1 MAGSSRPNGS
11 VYRVINRK
19 LLQLFK
25 LWLRPTFINHEQAAL
40 ALTQHGQPVNVRYI
54 LDTDS
59 LADRLLL
66 ELGCA
71 ASGLPEPLTLD
82 PHGPN
87 AYFCL
92 THREGFWGR
101 RSARGDARPTSLKV
115 APAGDAEVAR
125 HLIPVSIYWG
135 HQPDRALS
143 MWKALLSDQW
153 ASTSKF
159 RKILSIAL
167 TRRHILVHFGNPL
180 DVDALTHD
188 LSTTALKTK
197 RIHRLLRSHFKNQ
210 KQSIIGP
217 DLSHR
222 RTLLDELL
230 AAPTV
235 DAAIA
240 TVAEARELPKHR
252 VAAQAYRYASEIA
265 SDQSYRVIR
274 FFSIILTWLWNRLY
288 NGIEVSH
295 LERVRAVS
303 DNAEIVYVPCHRS
316 HIDYLLLS
324 YVLYHNG
331 LALPH
336 IAAGI
341 NLNLFLLGPLLRRAG
356 AFFMR
361 RSFKEDLLYKAV
373 FDEYIHLLL
382 SKGYSL
388 EYFVEGGRSRTGGML
403 APRPGMINMTLK
415 GYYRDHQRDIQ
426 FIPVY
431 FSYERVLEISS
442 YLDERK
448 GHQKKTESLL
458 DLLGVFRYFKL
469 DFGQVSVN
477 FGEPISLG
485 NFLSERVQ
493 SNFEMIE
500 PDVHK
505 ALCRDLGHRIVQEIN
520 AAIPVNP
527 TQILATLFVHAGD
540 LEIPEATLRRHFRF
554 LLTLIDADKTSSIF
568 NQSDAQIIDYFLST
582 SGAERHL
589 RNGEPVI
596 TITPGGLI
604 DMRYYSNSVTHLLV
618 LPSLIATGLIQR
630 PTVDAEP
637 FAAQLQALAPV
648 LDAIYYCKIAP
659 TAERI
664 NEMLA
669 IFNNTTERPKALP
682 AQVDTTLALDLNQIA
697 RIIAPTLNQIA
708 LACALLKVKPDLLD
722 DLVLINAR
730 IDALT
735 IKTTTFNPAELIM
748 PESLIQALSQPQSTI
763 ATVNRSNHARPTQDT
778 TTSTMLEA
786 ALANLLSEADQHNL
800 KQLALDLVE
809 ENIQSAATTG

>member
-1 MAGSSRPNGS
+1 MAGSSRPRGS
-11 VYRVINRK
+11 IYRVINQQ
-19 LLQLFK
+19 LLHLFR
-25 LWLRPTFINHEQAAL
+25 LWLRPTFINHEQTAL
-40 ALTQHGQPVNVRYI
+40 ALAQHAIPTNVRYI
-54 LDTDS
+54 LDSDS

-66 ELGCA
+66 ELGCE
-71 ASGLPEPLTLD
+71 ASRLPEPLTLD
-82 PHGPN
+82 PNAPN

-92 THREGFWGR
+92 NHREGFWGR
-101 RSARGDARPTSLKV
+101 RSARGDARSTSLKV
-115 APAGDAEVAR
+115 DPAIGDELATR
-125 HLIPVSIYWG
+125 LIPVSIYWG

-143 MWKALLSDQW
+143 LWKVLLSDQW

-159 RKILSIAL
+159 RKILCIAL
-167 TRRHILVHFGNPL
+167 TRRHILVHFGDPL
-180 DVDALTHD
+180 DVDELTND
-188 LSTTALKTK
+188 LPSAALKTK
-197 RIHRLLRSHFKNQ
+197 RIHRLLRRHFKSQ

-230 AAPTV
+230 AAPAV
-235 DAAIA
+235 DAAIM
-240 TVAEARELPKHR
+240 TVAEASERPRHR

-341 NLNLFLLGPLLRRAG
+341 NLNLFLVGPLLRRAG

-403 APRPGMINMTLK
+403 TPRPGMINMTLR
-415 GYYRDHQRDIQ
+415 GYYRDHHRDIQ
-426 FIPVY
+426 FVPVY

-448 GHQKKTESLL
+448 GHQKKTESLR
-458 DLLGVFRYFKL
+458 DLFGVFRYFKL

-477 FGEPISLG
+477 FGEPISLEQ
-485 NFLSERVQ
+485 FLSMRVD
-493 SNFEMIE
+493 SDLEMIE
-500 PDVHK
+500 PDKHK
-505 ALCRDLGHRIVQEIN
+505 AICRELGHHIVQGIN

-527 TQILATLFVHAGD
+527 TQILATLFVHAGH
-540 LEIPEATLRRHFRF
+540 LEIPEERLRRQLRF
-554 LLTLIDADKTSSIF
+554 LTTLIEADQISSIF
-568 NQSDAQIIDYFLST
+568 DQSDAQIIDYFLST
-582 SGAERHL
+582 SGAERQL
-589 RNGEPVI
+589 RDGEPMI

-604 DMRYYSNSVTHLLV
+604 DMRYYSNSVTHLFV
-618 LPSLIATGLIQR
+618 LPSLIANRLIQE
-630 PTVDAEP
+630 PMIDPEP
-637 FAAQLQALAPV
+637 FFDQLTVLAP
-648 LDAIYYCKIAP
+648 LLNAICFSKLAP
-659 TAERI
+659 SAERI
-664 NEMLA
+664 NELLEIFDYKTEGQQVSSARVDSPLA
-669 IFNNTTERPKALP
+669 S
-682 AQVDTTLALDLNQIA
+682 DLIQIA
-697 RIIAPTLNQIA
+697 GIIEPALKQIA

-722 DLVLINAR
+722 DLATINER
-730 IDALT
+730 IKTLT
-735 IKTTTFNPAELIM
+735 ITTTAFNPEDLILT
-748 PESLIQALSQPQSTI
+748 ERLIQMLSQTQPINDRKAQDNANWIKPQ
-763 ATVNRSNHARPTQDT
+763 
-778 TTSTMLEA
+778 A
-786 ALANLLSEADQHNL
+786 ALATLISEASQTDLQH
-800 KQLALDLVE
+800 LALDLIK
-809 ENIQSAATTG
+809 ENIQSAATTR

>member
-1 MAGSSRPNGS
+1 MAGSSRPRGS
-11 VYRVINRK
+11 IYRVINQQ
-19 LLQLFK
+19 LLHLFR
-25 LWLRPTFINHEQAAL
+25 LWLRPTFINHEQTAL
-40 ALTQHGQPVNVRYI
+40 ALAQHAIPTNVRYI
-54 LDTDS
+54 LDSDS

-66 ELGCA
+66 EMGCE
-71 ASGLPEPLTLD
+71 ASRLPEPLTLD
-82 PHGPN
+82 PNAPN

-92 THREGFWGR
+92 NHREGFWGR
-101 RSARGDARPTSLKV
+101 RSARGDARSTSLKV
-115 APAGDAEVAR
+115 DPAIGDELATR
-125 HLIPVSIYWG
+125 LIPVSIYWG

-143 MWKALLSDQW
+143 LWKVLLSDQW

-159 RKILSIAL
+159 RKILCIAL
-167 TRRHILVHFGNPL
+167 TRRHILVHFGDPL
-180 DVDALTHD
+180 DVDELTND
-188 LSTTALKTK
+188 LPSAALKTK
-197 RIHRLLRSHFKNQ
+197 RIHRLLRRHFKSQ

-230 AAPTV
+230 AAPAV
-235 DAAIA
+235 DAAIM
-240 TVAEARELPKHR
+240 TVAEASERPRHR

-341 NLNLFLLGPLLRRAG
+341 NLNLFLVGPLLRRAG

-403 APRPGMINMTLK
+403 TPRPGMINMTLR
-415 GYYRDHQRDIQ
+415 GYYRDHHRDIQ
-426 FIPVY
+426 FVPVY

-448 GHQKKTESLL
+448 GHQKKTESLR
-458 DLLGVFRYFKL
+458 DLFGVFRYFKL

-477 FGEPISLG
+477 FGEPISLEQ
-485 NFLSERVQ
+485 FLSMRVD
-493 SNFEMIE
+493 SDLEMIE
-500 PDVHK
+500 PDKHK
-505 ALCRDLGHRIVQEIN
+505 AICRELGHHIVQGIN

-527 TQILATLFVHAGD
+527 TQILATLFVHAGH
-540 LEIPEATLRRHFRF
+540 LEIPEERLRRQLRF
-554 LLTLIDADKTSSIF
+554 LTTLIEADQISSIF
-568 NQSDAQIIDYFLST
+568 DQSDAQIIDYFLST
-582 SGAERHL
+582 SGAERQL
-589 RNGEPVI
+589 RDGEPMI

-604 DMRYYSNSVTHLLV
+604 DMRYYSNSVTHLFV
-618 LPSLIATGLIQR
+618 LPSLIANRLIQE
-630 PTVDAEP
+630 PMIDPEP
-637 FAAQLQALAPV
+637 FFDQLTVLAP
-648 LDAIYYCKIAP
+648 LLNAICFSKLAP
-659 TAERI
+659 SAERI
-664 NEMLA
+664 NELLEIFDYKTEGQQVSSARVDSPLA
-669 IFNNTTERPKALP
+669 S
-682 AQVDTTLALDLNQIA
+682 DLIQIA
-697 RIIAPTLNQIA
+697 GIIEPALKQIA

-722 DLVLINAR
+722 DLATINER
-730 IDALT
+730 IKTLT
-735 IKTTTFNPAELIM
+735 ITTTAFNPEDLILT
-748 PESLIQALSQPQSTI
+748 ERLIQMLSQTQPINDRKAQDNANWIKPQ
-763 ATVNRSNHARPTQDT
+763 
-778 TTSTMLEA
+778 A
-786 ALANLLSEADQHNL
+786 ALAILISEASQTDLQH
-800 KQLALDLVE
+800 LALDLIK

>member
-1 MAGSSRPNGS
+1 MAGSSRPRGS
-11 VYRVINRK
+11 IYRVINQQ
-19 LLQLFK
+19 LLHLFR
-25 LWLRPTFINHEQAAL
+25 LWLRPTFINHEQTAL
-40 ALTQHGQPVNVRYI
+40 ALAQHAIPTNVRYI
-54 LDTDS
+54 LDSDS

-66 ELGCA
+66 ELGCE
-71 ASGLPEPLTLD
+71 ASRLPEPLTLD
-82 PHGPN
+82 PNAPN

-92 THREGFWGR
+92 NHREGFWGR
-101 RSARGDARPTSLKV
+101 RSARGDARSTSLKV
-115 APAGDAEVAR
+115 DPAIGDELATRLV
-125 HLIPVSIYWG
+125 PVSIYWG

-143 MWKALLSDQW
+143 LWKVLLSDQW

-159 RKILSIAL
+159 RKILCIAL
-167 TRRHILVHFGNPL
+167 TRRHILVHFGDPL
-180 DVDALTHD
+180 DVDELTND
-188 LSTTALKTK
+188 LPSAALKTK
-197 RIHRLLRSHFKNQ
+197 RIHRLLRRHFKSQ

-230 AAPTV
+230 AAPAV
-235 DAAIA
+235 DAAIM
-240 TVAEARELPKHR
+240 TVAEASERPRHR

-341 NLNLFLLGPLLRRAG
+341 NLNLFLVGPLLRRAG

-403 APRPGMINMTLK
+403 TPRPGMINMTLR
-415 GYYRDHQRDIQ
+415 GYYRDHHRDIQ
-426 FIPVY
+426 FVPVY

-448 GHQKKTESLL
+448 GHQKKTESLR
-458 DLLGVFRYFKL
+458 DLFGVFRYFKL

-477 FGEPISLG
+477 FGEPISLEQ
-485 NFLSERVQ
+485 FLSMRVD
-493 SNFEMIE
+493 SDLEMIE
-500 PDVHK
+500 PDKHK
-505 ALCRDLGHRIVQEIN
+505 AICRELGHHIVQGIN

-527 TQILATLFVHAGD
+527 TQILATLFVHAGH
-540 LEIPEATLRRHFRF
+540 LEIPEERLRRQLRF
-554 LLTLIDADKTSSIF
+554 LTTLIEADQISSIF
-568 NQSDAQIIDYFLST
+568 DQSDAQIIDYFLST
-582 SGAERHL
+582 SGAERQL
-589 RNGEPVI
+589 RDGEPMI

-604 DMRYYSNSVTHLLV
+604 DMRYYSNSVTHLFV
-618 LPSLIATGLIQR
+618 LPSLIANRLIQE
-630 PTVDAEP
+630 PMIDPEP
-637 FAAQLQALAPV
+637 FFDQLTVLAPL
-648 LDAIYYCKIAP
+648 LDAICFSKLAP
-659 TAERI
+659 SAERI
-664 NEMLA
+664 NELLEIFDYKTEGQQVSSARVDSPLA
-669 IFNNTTERPKALP
+669 S
-682 AQVDTTLALDLNQIA
+682 DLIQIA
-697 RIIAPTLNQIA
+697 GIIEPALKQIA

-722 DLVLINAR
+722 DLATINER
-730 IDALT
+730 IKTLT
-735 IKTTTFNPAELIM
+735 ITTTAFNPEDLILT
-748 PESLIQALSQPQSTI
+748 ERLIQMLSQTQPINDRKAQDNANWIKPQ
-763 ATVNRSNHARPTQDT
+763 
-778 TTSTMLEA
+778 A
-786 ALANLLSEADQHNL
+786 ALATLISEAGQTDLQH
-800 KQLALDLVE
+800 LALDLIK
-809 ENIQSAATTG
+809 ENIQSAATTR

>member
-1 MAGSSRPNGS
+1 MAGSSRPRGS
-11 VYRVINRK
+11 IYRVINQQ
-19 LLQLFK
+19 LLHLFR
-25 LWLRPTFINHEQAAL
+25 LWLRPTFINHEQTAL
-40 ALTQHGQPVNVRYI
+40 ALAQHAIPTNVRYI
-54 LDTDS
+54 LDSDS

-66 ELGCA
+66 ELGCK
-71 ASGLPEPLTLD
+71 ASRLPEPLTLD
-82 PHGPN
+82 PNAPN

-92 THREGFWGR
+92 NHREGFWGR
-101 RSARGDARPTSLKV
+101 RSARGDARSTSLKV
-115 APAGDAEVAR
+115 DPAIGDELATR
-125 HLIPVSIYWG
+125 LIPVSIYWG

-143 MWKALLSDQW
+143 LWKVLLSDQW

-159 RKILSIAL
+159 RKILCIAL
-167 TRRHILVHFGNPL
+167 TRRHILVHFGDPL
-180 DVDALTHD
+180 DVDELTND
-188 LSTTALKTK
+188 LPSAALKTK
-197 RIHRLLRSHFKNQ
+197 RIHRLLRRHFKSQ

-230 AAPTV
+230 AAPAV
-235 DAAIA
+235 DAAIM
-240 TVAEARELPKHR
+240 TVAEASERPRHR

-303 DNAEIVYVPCHRS
+303 DSTEIVYVPCHRS

-341 NLNLFLLGPLLRRAG
+341 NLNLFLVGPLLRRAG

-403 APRPGMINMTLK
+403 TPRPGMINMTLR
-415 GYYRDHQRDIQ
+415 GYYRDHHRDIQ
-426 FIPVY
+426 FVPVY

-448 GHQKKTESLL
+448 GHQKKTESLR
-458 DLLGVFRYFKL
+458 DLFGVFRYFKL

-477 FGEPISLG
+477 FGEPISLEQ
-485 NFLSERVQ
+485 FLSDRVD
-493 SNFEMIE
+493 SDLEMIE
-500 PDVHK
+500 PDKHK
-505 ALCRDLGHRIVQEIN
+505 AICRELGHHIVQGIN

-527 TQILATLFVHAGD
+527 TQILATLFVHAGH
-540 LEIPEATLRRHFRF
+540 LEIPEERLRRQLRF
-554 LLTLIDADKTSSIF
+554 LTTLIEADQISSIF
-568 NQSDAQIIDYFLST
+568 DQSDAQIIDYFLST
-582 SGAERHL
+582 SGAERQL
-589 RNGEPVI
+589 RDGEPMI

-604 DMRYYSNSVTHLLV
+604 DMRYYSNSVTHLFV
-618 LPSLIATGLIQR
+618 LPSLIANRLIQE
-630 PTVDAEP
+630 PMIDPEP
-637 FAAQLQALAPV
+637 FADQLTVLAPL
-648 LDAIYYCKIAP
+648 LDAICFSKLAP
-659 TAERI
+659 SAERI
-664 NEMLA
+664 YELLEIFDYKTEGQQVPSARVDSPLA
-669 IFNNTTERPKALP
+669 S
-682 AQVDTTLALDLNQIA
+682 DLIQIA
-697 RIIAPTLNQIA
+697 GIIEPALKQIA

-722 DLVLINAR
+722 DLATINER
-730 IDALT
+730 IKTLT
-735 IKTTTFNPAELIM
+735 ITTTAFNPEDLILT
-748 PESLIQALSQPQSTI
+748 ERLIQMLSQTQPINDRKAQDNANWIKPQ
-763 ATVNRSNHARPTQDT
+763 
-778 TTSTMLEA
+778 A
-786 ALANLLSEADQHNL
+786 ALATLISEAGQNDLQH
-800 KQLALDLVE
+800 LALDLIK
-809 ENIQSAATTG
+809 ENIQSAATTR

>member
-1 MAGSSRPNGS
+1 MAGSSRPRGS
-11 VYRVINRK
+11 IYRVINQQ
-19 LLQLFK
+19 LLHLFR
-25 LWLRPTFINHEQAAL
+25 LWLRPTFINHEQTAL
-40 ALTQHGQPVNVRYI
+40 ALAQHAIPTNVRYI
-54 LDTDS
+54 LDSDS

-66 ELGCA
+66 ELGCE
-71 ASGLPEPLTLD
+71 ASRLPEPLTLD
-82 PHGPN
+82 PNAPN

-92 THREGFWGR
+92 NHREGFWGR
-101 RSARGDARPTSLKV
+101 RSARGDARSTSLKV
-115 APAGDAEVAR
+115 DPAIGDELATR
-125 HLIPVSIYWG
+125 LIPVSIYWG

-143 MWKALLSDQW
+143 LWKVLLSDQW

-159 RKILSIAL
+159 RKILCIAL
-167 TRRHILVHFGNPL
+167 TRRHILVHFGDPL
-180 DVDALTHD
+180 DVDELTND
-188 LSTTALKTK
+188 LPSAALKTK
-197 RIHRLLRSHFKNQ
+197 RIHRLLRRHFKSQ

-230 AAPTV
+230 AAPAV
-235 DAAIA
+235 DAAIM
-240 TVAEARELPKHR
+240 TVAEASERPRHR

-341 NLNLFLLGPLLRRAG
+341 NLNLFLVGPLLRRAG

-403 APRPGMINMTLK
+403 TPRPGMINMTLR
-415 GYYRDHQRDIQ
+415 GYYRDHHRDIQ
-426 FIPVY
+426 FVPVY

-448 GHQKKTESLL
+448 GHQKKTESLR
-458 DLLGVFRYFKL
+458 DLFGVFRYFKL

-477 FGEPISLG
+477 FGEPISLEQ
-485 NFLSERVQ
+485 FLSDRVD
-493 SNFEMIE
+493 SDLEMIE
-500 PDVHK
+500 PDKHK
-505 ALCRDLGHRIVQEIN
+505 AICRELGHHIVQGIN

-527 TQILATLFVHAGD
+527 TQILATLFVHAGH
-540 LEIPEATLRRHFRF
+540 LEIPEERLRRQLRF
-554 LLTLIDADKTSSIF
+554 LTTLIEADQISSIF
-568 NQSDAQIIDYFLST
+568 DQSDAQIIDYFLST
-582 SGAERHL
+582 SGAERQL
-589 RNGEPVI
+589 RDGEPMI

-604 DMRYYSNSVTHLLV
+604 DMRYYSNSVTHLFV
-618 LPSLIATGLIQR
+618 LPSLIANRLIQE
-630 PTVDAEP
+630 PMIDPEP
-637 FAAQLQALAPV
+637 FFDQLTVLAP
-648 LDAIYYCKIAP
+648 LLNAICFSKLAP
-659 TAERI
+659 SAERI
-664 NEMLA
+664 NELLEIFDYKTEGQQVPSARVDSPLA
-669 IFNNTTERPKALP
+669 S
-682 AQVDTTLALDLNQIA
+682 DLIQIA
-697 RIIAPTLNQIA
+697 GIIEPALKQIA

-722 DLVLINAR
+722 DLATINER
-730 IDALT
+730 IKTLT
-735 IKTTTFNPAELIM
+735 ITTTAFNPEDLILT
-748 PESLIQALSQPQSTI
+748 ERLIQMLSQTQPI
-763 ATVNRSNHARPTQDT
+763 NDRKTQDNANWIKPQ
-778 TTSTMLEA
+778 A
-786 ALANLLSEADQHNL
+786 ALATLISEAGQTDLQH
-800 KQLALDLVE
+800 LALDLIK
-809 ENIQSAATTG
+809 ENIQSAATTR

>member
-1 MAGSSRPNGS
+1 MAGSSRPRGS
-11 VYRVINRK
+11 IYRVINQQ
-19 LLQLFK
+19 LLHLFR
-25 LWLRPTFINHEQAAL
+25 LWLRPTFINHEQTAL
-40 ALTQHGQPVNVRYI
+40 ALAQHAIPTNVRYI
-54 LDTDS
+54 LDSDS

-66 ELGCA
+66 ELGCE
-71 ASGLPEPLTLD
+71 ASRLPEPLTLD
-82 PHGPN
+82 PNAPN

-92 THREGFWGR
+92 NHREGFWGR
-101 RSARGDARPTSLKV
+101 RSARGDARSTSLKV
-115 APAGDAEVAR
+115 DPAIGDELATR
-125 HLIPVSIYWG
+125 LIPVSIYWG

-143 MWKALLSDQW
+143 LWKVLLSDQW

-159 RKILSIAL
+159 RKILCIAL
-167 TRRHILVHFGNPL
+167 TRRHILVHFGDPL
-180 DVDALTHD
+180 DVDELTND
-188 LSTTALKTK
+188 LPSAALKTK
-197 RIHRLLRSHFKNQ
+197 RIHRLLRRHFKSQ

-230 AAPTV
+230 AAPAV
-235 DAAIA
+235 DAAIM
-240 TVAEARELPKHR
+240 TVAEASERPRHR

-341 NLNLFLLGPLLRRAG
+341 NLNLFLVGPLLRRAG

-403 APRPGMINMTLK
+403 TPRPGMINMTLR
-415 GYYRDHQRDIQ
+415 GYYRDHHRDIQ
-426 FIPVY
+426 FVPVY

-448 GHQKKTESLL
+448 GHQKKTESLR
-458 DLLGVFRYFKL
+458 DLFGVFRYFKL

-477 FGEPISLG
+477 FGEPISLEQ
-485 NFLSERVQ
+485 FLSMRVD
-493 SNFEMIE
+493 SDLEMIE
-500 PDVHK
+500 PDKHK
-505 ALCRDLGHRIVQEIN
+505 AICRELGHHIVQGIN

-527 TQILATLFVHAGD
+527 TQILATLFVHAGH
-540 LEIPEATLRRHFRF
+540 LEIPEERLRRQLRF
-554 LLTLIDADKTSSIF
+554 LTTLIEADQISSIF
-568 NQSDAQIIDYFLST
+568 DQSDAQIIDYFLST
-582 SGAERHL
+582 SGAERQL
-589 RNGEPVI
+589 RDGEPMI

-604 DMRYYSNSVTHLLV
+604 DMRYYSNSVTHLFV
-618 LPSLIATGLIQR
+618 LPSLIANRLIQE
-630 PTVDAEP
+630 PMIDPEP
-637 FAAQLQALAPV
+637 FFDQLTVLAP
-648 LDAIYYCKIAP
+648 LLEAICFSKLAP
-659 TAERI
+659 SAGRI
-664 NEMLA
+664 NELLEIFDYKTEGQQVSSARVDSPLA
-669 IFNNTTERPKALP
+669 SYLI
-682 AQVDTTLALDLNQIA
+682 QIA
-697 RIIAPTLNQIA
+697 GIIEPALKQIA

-722 DLVLINAR
+722 YLATINELIKT
-730 IDALT
+730 LT
-735 IKTTTFNPAELIM
+735 ITTTAFNPEDLILT
-748 PESLIQALSQPQSTI
+748 ERLIQMLSQTQPINDRKAQDNANWIKPQ
-763 ATVNRSNHARPTQDT
+763 
-778 TTSTMLEA
+778 A
-786 ALANLLSEADQHNL
+786 ALATLISEAGQTDLQH
-800 KQLALDLVE
+800 LALDLIK

>member
-1 MAGSSRPNGS
+1 MAGSSRPRGS
-11 VYRVINRK
+11 IYRVINQQ
-19 LLQLFK
+19 LLHLFR
-25 LWLRPTFINHEQAAL
+25 LWLRPTFINHEQTAL
-40 ALTQHGQPVNVRYI
+40 ALAQHAIPTNVRYI
-54 LDTDS
+54 LDSDS

-66 ELGCA
+66 ELGCE
-71 ASGLPEPLTLD
+71 ASRLPEPLTLD
-82 PHGPN
+82 PNAPN

-92 THREGFWGR
+92 NHREGFWGR
-101 RSARGDARPTSLKV
+101 RSARGDARSTSLKV
-115 APAGDAEVAR
+115 DPAIGDELATR
-125 HLIPVSIYWG
+125 LIPVSIYWG

-143 MWKALLSDQW
+143 LWKVLLSDQW

-159 RKILSIAL
+159 RKILCIAL
-167 TRRHILVHFGNPL
+167 TRRHILVHFGDPL
-180 DVDALTHD
+180 DVDELTND
-188 LSTTALKTK
+188 LPSAALKTK
-197 RIHRLLRSHFKNQ
+197 RIHRLLRRHFKSQ

-230 AAPTV
+230 AAPAV
-235 DAAIA
+235 DAAIM
-240 TVAEARELPKHR
+240 TVAEASERPRHR

-341 NLNLFLLGPLLRRAG
+341 NLNLFLVGPLLRRAG

-403 APRPGMINMTLK
+403 TPRPGMINMTLR
-415 GYYRDHQRDIQ
+415 GYYRDHHRDIQ
-426 FIPVY
+426 FVPVY

-448 GHQKKTESLL
+448 GHQKKTESLR
-458 DLLGVFRYFKL
+458 DLFGVFRYFKL

-477 FGEPISLG
+477 FGEPISLEQ
-485 NFLSERVQ
+485 FLSMRVD
-493 SNFEMIE
+493 SDLEMIE
-500 PDVHK
+500 PDKHK
-505 ALCRDLGHRIVQEIN
+505 AICRELGHHIVQGIN

-527 TQILATLFVHAGD
+527 TQILATLFVHAGH
-540 LEIPEATLRRHFRF
+540 LEIPEERLRRQLRF
-554 LLTLIDADKTSSIF
+554 LTTLIEADQISSIF
-568 NQSDAQIIDYFLST
+568 DQSDAQIIDYFLST
-582 SGAERHL
+582 SGAERQL
-589 RNGEPVI
+589 RDGEPMI

-604 DMRYYSNSVTHLLV
+604 DMRYYSNSVTHLFV
-618 LPSLIATGLIQR
+618 LPSLIANRLIQE
-630 PTVDAEP
+630 PMIDPEP
-637 FAAQLQALAPV
+637 FFDQLKVLAP
-648 LDAIYYCKIAP
+648 LLNAICFSKLAP
-659 TAERI
+659 SAERI
-664 NEMLA
+664 NELLEIFDYKTEGQQVSSARVDSPLA
-669 IFNNTTERPKALP
+669 S
-682 AQVDTTLALDLNQIA
+682 DLIQIA
-697 RIIAPTLNQIA
+697 GIIEPALKQIA

-722 DLVLINAR
+722 DLATINER
-730 IDALT
+730 IKTLT
-735 IKTTTFNPAELIM
+735 ITTTAFNPEDLILT
-748 PESLIQALSQPQSTI
+748 ERLIQMLSQTQPINDRKAQDNANWIKPQ
-763 ATVNRSNHARPTQDT
+763 
-778 TTSTMLEA
+778 A
-786 ALANLLSEADQHNL
+786 ALATLISQAGQNDLQH
-800 KQLALDLVE
+800 LALDLIK
-809 ENIQSAATTG
+809 ENIQSAATTR

>member
-1 MAGSSRPNGS
+1 MAGSSRPRGS
-11 VYRVINRK
+11 IYRVINQQ
-19 LLQLFK
+19 LLHLFR
-25 LWLRPTFINHEQAAL
+25 LWLRPTFINHEQTAL
-40 ALTQHGQPVNVRYI
+40 ALAQHAIPTNVRYI
-54 LDTDS
+54 LDSDS

-66 ELGCA
+66 ELGCK
-71 ASGLPEPLTLD
+71 ASRLPEPLTLD
-82 PHGPN
+82 PNAPN

-92 THREGFWGR
+92 NHREGFWGR
-101 RSARGDARPTSLKV
+101 RSARGDARSTSLKV
-115 APAGDAEVAR
+115 DPAIGDELATR
-125 HLIPVSIYWG
+125 LIPVSIYWG

-143 MWKALLSDQW
+143 LWKVLLSDQW

-159 RKILSIAL
+159 RKILCIAL
-167 TRRHILVHFGNPL
+167 TRRHILVHFGDPL
-180 DVDALTHD
+180 DVDELTND
-188 LSTTALKTK
+188 LPSAALKTK
-197 RIHRLLRSHFKNQ
+197 RIHRLLRRHFKSQ

-230 AAPTV
+230 AAPAV
-235 DAAIA
+235 DAAIM
-240 TVAEARELPKHR
+240 TVAEASERPRHR

-341 NLNLFLLGPLLRRAG
+341 NLNLFLVGPLLRRAG

-403 APRPGMINMTLK
+403 TPRPGMINMTLR
-415 GYYRDHQRDIQ
+415 GYYRDHHRDIQ
-426 FIPVY
+426 FVPVY

-448 GHQKKTESLL
+448 GHQKKTESLR
-458 DLLGVFRYFKL
+458 DLFGVFRYFKL

-477 FGEPISLG
+477 FGEPISLEQ
-485 NFLSERVQ
+485 FLSMRVD
-493 SNFEMIE
+493 SDLEMIE
-500 PDVHK
+500 PDKHK
-505 ALCRDLGHRIVQEIN
+505 AICRELGHHIVQGIN

-527 TQILATLFVHAGD
+527 TQILATLFVHAGH
-540 LEIPEATLRRHFRF
+540 LEIPEERLRRQLRF
-554 LLTLIDADKTSSIF
+554 LTTLIEADQISSIF
-568 NQSDAQIIDYFLST
+568 DQSDAQIIDYFLST
-582 SGAERHL
+582 SGAERQL
-589 RNGEPVI
+589 RDGEPMI

-604 DMRYYSNSVTHLLV
+604 DMRYYSNSVTHLFV
-618 LPSLIATGLIQR
+618 LPSLIANRLIQE
-630 PTVDAEP
+630 PMIDPEP
-637 FAAQLQALAPV
+637 FFDQLTVLAPL
-648 LDAIYYCKIAP
+648 LDAICFSKLAP
-659 TAERI
+659 SAERI
-664 NEMLA
+664 NELLEIFDYKTEDQQVPSARVDSPLA
-669 IFNNTTERPKALP
+669 S
-682 AQVDTTLALDLNQIA
+682 DLIQIA
-697 RIIAPTLNQIA
+697 GIIEPALKQIA

-722 DLVLINAR
+722 DLATINER
-730 IDALT
+730 IKTLT
-735 IKTTTFNPAELIM
+735 ITTTAFNPEDLILT
-748 PESLIQALSQPQSTI
+748 ERLIQMLSQTQPINDRKAQDNANWIKPQ
-763 ATVNRSNHARPTQDT
+763 
-778 TTSTMLEA
+778 A
-786 ALANLLSEADQHNL
+786 ALAILISEASQTDLQH
-800 KQLALDLVE
+800 LALDLIK
-809 ENIQSAATTG
+809 ENIQSAATTR

>member
-1 MAGSSRPNGS
+1 MAGSSRPRGS
-11 VYRVINRK
+11 IYRVINQQ
-19 LLQLFK
+19 LLHLFR
-25 LWLRPTFINHEQAAL
+25 LWLRPTFINHEQTAL
-40 ALTQHGQPVNVRYI
+40 ALAQHAIPTNVRYI
-54 LDTDS
+54 LDSDS

-66 ELGCA
+66 ELGCE
-71 ASGLPEPLTLD
+71 ASRLPEPLTLD
-82 PHGPN
+82 PNAPN

-92 THREGFWGR
+92 NHREGFWGR
-101 RSARGDARPTSLKV
+101 RSARGDARSTSLKV
-115 APAGDAEVAR
+115 DPAIGDELATRLV
-125 HLIPVSIYWG
+125 PVSIYWG

-143 MWKALLSDQW
+143 LWKVLLSDQW

-159 RKILSIAL
+159 RKILCIAL
-167 TRRHILVHFGNPL
+167 TRRHILVHFGDPL
-180 DVDALTHD
+180 DVDELTND
-188 LSTTALKTK
+188 LPSAALKTK
-197 RIHRLLRSHFKNQ
+197 RIHRLLRRHFKSQ

-230 AAPTV
+230 AAPAV
-235 DAAIA
+235 DAAIM
-240 TVAEARELPKHR
+240 TVAEASERPRHR

-341 NLNLFLLGPLLRRAG
+341 NLNLFLVGPLLRRAG

-403 APRPGMINMTLK
+403 TPRPGMINMTLR
-415 GYYRDHQRDIQ
+415 GYYRDHHRDIQ
-426 FIPVY
+426 FVPVY

-448 GHQKKTESLL
+448 GHQKKTESLR
-458 DLLGVFRYFKL
+458 DLFGVFRYFKL

-477 FGEPISLG
+477 FGEPISLEQ
-485 NFLSERVQ
+485 FLSMRVD
-493 SNFEMIE
+493 SDLEMIE
-500 PDVHK
+500 PDKHK
-505 ALCRDLGHRIVQEIN
+505 AICRELGHHIVQGIN

-527 TQILATLFVHAGD
+527 TQILATLFVHAGH
-540 LEIPEATLRRHFRF
+540 LEIPEERLRRQLRF
-554 LLTLIDADKTSSIF
+554 LTTLIEADQISSIF
-568 NQSDAQIIDYFLST
+568 DQSDAQIIDYFLST
-582 SGAERHL
+582 SGAERQL
-589 RNGEPVI
+589 RDGEPMI

-604 DMRYYSNSVTHLLV
+604 DMRYYSNSVTHLFV
-618 LPSLIATGLIQR
+618 LPSLIANRLIQE
-630 PTVDAEP
+630 PMIDPEP
-637 FAAQLQALAPV
+637 FFDQLTVLAPL
-648 LDAIYYCKIAP
+648 LDAICFSKLAP
-659 TAERI
+659 SAERI
-664 NEMLA
+664 NELLEIFDYKTEGQQVSSARVDSPLA
-669 IFNNTTERPKALP
+669 S
-682 AQVDTTLALDLNQIA
+682 DLIQIA
-697 RIIAPTLNQIA
+697 GIIEPALKQIA

-722 DLVLINAR
+722 DLATINER
-730 IDALT
+730 IKTLT
-735 IKTTTFNPAELIM
+735 ITTTAFNPEDLILT
-748 PESLIQALSQPQSTI
+748 ERLIQMLSQTQPINDRKAQDNANWIKPQ
-763 ATVNRSNHARPTQDT
+763 
-778 TTSTMLEA
+778 A
-786 ALANLLSEADQHNL
+786 ALAILISEASQTDLQH
-800 KQLALDLVE
+800 LALDLIK
-809 ENIQSAATTG
+809 ENIQSAATTR

>member
-1 MAGSSRPNGS
+1 MAGSSRPRGS
-11 VYRVINRK
+11 IYRVINQQ
-19 LLQLFK
+19 LLHLFR
-25 LWLRPTFINHEQAAL
+25 LWLRPTFINHEQTAL
-40 ALTQHGQPVNVRYI
+40 ALAQHAIPTNVRYI
-54 LDTDS
+54 LDSDS

-66 ELGCA
+66 ELGCE
-71 ASGLPEPLTLD
+71 ASRLPEPLTLD
-82 PHGPN
+82 PNAPN

-92 THREGFWGR
+92 NHREGFWGR
-101 RSARGDARPTSLKV
+101 RSARGDARSTSLKV
-115 APAGDAEVAR
+115 DPAIGDELATR
-125 HLIPVSIYWG
+125 LIPVSIYWG

-143 MWKALLSDQW
+143 LWKVLLSDQW

-159 RKILSIAL
+159 RKILCIAL
-167 TRRHILVHFGNPL
+167 TRRHILVHFGDPL
-180 DVDALTHD
+180 DVDELTND
-188 LSTTALKTK
+188 LPSAALKTK
-197 RIHRLLRSHFKNQ
+197 RIHRLLRRHFKSQ

-230 AAPTV
+230 AAPAV
-235 DAAIA
+235 DAAIM
-240 TVAEARELPKHR
+240 TVAEASERPRHR

-341 NLNLFLLGPLLRRAG
+341 NLNLFLVGPLLRRAG

-403 APRPGMINMTLK
+403 TPRPGMINMTLR
-415 GYYRDHQRDIQ
+415 GYYRDHHRDIQ
-426 FIPVY
+426 FVPVY

-448 GHQKKTESLL
+448 GHQKKTESLR
-458 DLLGVFRYFKL
+458 DLFGVFRYFKL

-477 FGEPISLG
+477 FGEPISLEQ
-485 NFLSERVQ
+485 FLSMRVD
-493 SNFEMIE
+493 SDLEMIE
-500 PDVHK
+500 PDKHK
-505 ALCRDLGHRIVQEIN
+505 AICRELGHHIVQGIN

-527 TQILATLFVHAGD
+527 TQILATLFVHAGH
-540 LEIPEATLRRHFRF
+540 LEIPEERLRRQLRF
-554 LLTLIDADKTSSIF
+554 LTTLIEADQISSIF
-568 NQSDAQIIDYFLST
+568 DQSDAQIIDYFLST
-582 SGAERHL
+582 SGAERQL
-589 RNGEPVI
+589 RDGEPMI

-604 DMRYYSNSVTHLLV
+604 DMRYYSNSVTHLFV
-618 LPSLIATGLIQR
+618 LPSLIANRLIQE
-630 PTVDAEP
+630 PMIDPEP
-637 FAAQLQALAPV
+637 FFDQLTVLAPL
-648 LDAIYYCKIAP
+648 LDAICFSKLAP
-659 TAERI
+659 SAERI
-664 NEMLA
+664 NELLEIFDYKTEGQQVPSARVDSPLA
-669 IFNNTTERPKALP
+669 S
-682 AQVDTTLALDLNQIA
+682 DLIQIA
-697 RIIAPTLNQIA
+697 GIIEPALKQIA

-722 DLVLINAR
+722 DLATINER
-730 IDALT
+730 IKTLT
-735 IKTTTFNPAELIM
+735 ITTTAFNPEDLILT
-748 PESLIQALSQPQSTI
+748 ERLIQMLSQTQPINDRKAQDNANWIKPQ
-763 ATVNRSNHARPTQDT
+763 
-778 TTSTMLEA
+778 A
-786 ALANLLSEADQHNL
+786 ALATLISEAVKPICSTWH
-800 KQLALDLVE
+800 
-809 ENIQSAATTG
+809 

>member
-1 MAGSSRPNGS
+1 MAGSSRPRGS
-11 VYRVINRK
+11 IYRVINQQ
-19 LLQLFK
+19 LLHLFR
-25 LWLRPTFINHEQAAL
+25 LWLRPTFINHEQTAL
-40 ALTQHGQPVNVRYI
+40 ALAQHAIPTNVRYI
-54 LDTDS
+54 LDSDS

-66 ELGCA
+66 ELGCE
-71 ASGLPEPLTLD
+71 ASRLPEPLTLD
-82 PHGPN
+82 PNAPN

-92 THREGFWGR
+92 NHREGFWGR
-101 RSARGDARPTSLKV
+101 RSARGDARSTSLKV
-115 APAGDAEVAR
+115 DPAIGDELATR
-125 HLIPVSIYWG
+125 LIPVSIYWG

-143 MWKALLSDQW
+143 LWKVLLSDQW

-159 RKILSIAL
+159 RKILCIAL
-167 TRRHILVHFGNPL
+167 TRRHILVHFGDPL
-180 DVDALTHD
+180 DVDELTND
-188 LSTTALKTK
+188 LPSAALKTK
-197 RIHRLLRSHFKNQ
+197 RIHRLLRRHFKSQ

-230 AAPTV
+230 AAPAV
-235 DAAIA
+235 DAAIM
-240 TVAEARELPKHR
+240 TVAEASERPRHR

-341 NLNLFLLGPLLRRAG
+341 NLNLFLVGPLLRRAG

-403 APRPGMINMTLK
+403 TPRPGMINMTLR
-415 GYYRDHQRDIQ
+415 GYYRDHHRDIQ
-426 FIPVY
+426 FVPVY

-448 GHQKKTESLL
+448 GHQKKTESLR
-458 DLLGVFRYFKL
+458 DLFGVFRYFKL

-477 FGEPISLG
+477 FGEPISLEQ
-485 NFLSERVQ
+485 FLSDRVD
-493 SNFEMIE
+493 SDLEKIE
-500 PDVHK
+500 PDKHK
-505 ALCRDLGHRIVQEIN
+505 AICRELGHHIVQGIN

-527 TQILATLFVHAGD
+527 TQILATLFVHASH
-540 LEIPEATLRRHFRF
+540 LEIPEERLRRQLRF
-554 LLTLIDADKTSSIF
+554 LTTLIEADQISSIF
-568 NQSDAQIIDYFLST
+568 DQSDAQIIDYFLST
-582 SGAERHL
+582 SGAERQL
-589 RNGEPVI
+589 RDGEPMI

-604 DMRYYSNSVTHLLV
+604 DMRYYSNSVTHLFV
-618 LPSLIATGLIQR
+618 LPSLIANRLIQE
-630 PTVDAEP
+630 PMIDPEP
-637 FAAQLQALAPV
+637 FFDQLTVLAPL
-648 LDAIYYCKIAP
+648 LDVICFSKLAP
-659 TAERI
+659 SAERI
-664 NEMLA
+664 NELLEIFDYKTEGQQVPSARVDSPLA
-669 IFNNTTERPKALP
+669 S
-682 AQVDTTLALDLNQIA
+682 DLIQIA
-697 RIIAPTLNQIA
+697 GIIEPALKQIA

-722 DLVLINAR
+722 DLATINER
-730 IDALT
+730 IKTLT
-735 IKTTTFNPAELIM
+735 IKTTAFNPEDLILT
-748 PESLIQALSQPQSTI
+748 ERLIQMLSQTQPINDRRAQDNANWIKPQ
-763 ATVNRSNHARPTQDT
+763 
-778 TTSTMLEA
+778 A
-786 ALANLLSEADQHNL
+786 ALATLISEAGQNDLQH
-800 KQLALDLVE
+800 LALDLIK
-809 ENIQSAATTG
+809 ENIQSAATTR

>member
-1 MAGSSRPNGS
+1 MAGSSRPRGS
-11 VYRVINRK
+11 IYRVINQQ
-19 LLQLFK
+19 LLHLFR
-25 LWLRPTFINHEQAAL
+25 LWLRPTFINHEQTAL
-40 ALTQHGQPVNVRYI
+40 ALAQHAIPTNVRYI
-54 LDTDS
+54 LDSDS

-66 ELGCA
+66 ELGCE
-71 ASGLPEPLTLD
+71 ASRLPEPLTLD
-82 PHGPN
+82 PNAPN

-92 THREGFWGR
+92 NHREGFWGR
-101 RSARGDARPTSLKV
+101 RSARGDARSTSLKV
-115 APAGDAEVAR
+115 DPAIGDELATRLV
-125 HLIPVSIYWG
+125 PVSIYWG

-143 MWKALLSDQW
+143 LWKVLLSDQW

-159 RKILSIAL
+159 RKILCIAL
-167 TRRHILVHFGNPL
+167 TRRHILVHFGDPL
-180 DVDALTHD
+180 DVDELTND
-188 LSTTALKTK
+188 LPSAALKTK
-197 RIHRLLRSHFKNQ
+197 RIHRLLRRHFKSQ

-230 AAPTV
+230 AAPAV
-235 DAAIA
+235 DAAIM
-240 TVAEARELPKHR
+240 TVAEASERPRHR

-341 NLNLFLLGPLLRRAG
+341 NLNLFLVGPLLRRAG

-403 APRPGMINMTLK
+403 TPRPGMINMTLR
-415 GYYRDHQRDIQ
+415 GYYRDHHRDIQ
-426 FIPVY
+426 FVPVY

-448 GHQKKTESLL
+448 GHQKKTESLR
-458 DLLGVFRYFKL
+458 DLFGVFRYFKL

-477 FGEPISLG
+477 FGEPISLEQ
-485 NFLSERVQ
+485 FLSMRVD
-493 SNFEMIE
+493 SDLEMIE
-500 PDVHK
+500 PDKHK
-505 ALCRDLGHRIVQEIN
+505 AICRELGHHIVQGIN

-527 TQILATLFVHAGD
+527 TQILATLFVHAGH
-540 LEIPEATLRRHFRF
+540 LEIPEERLRRQLRF
-554 LLTLIDADKTSSIF
+554 LTTLIEADQISSIF
-568 NQSDAQIIDYFLST
+568 DQSDAQIIDYFLST
-582 SGAERHL
+582 SGAERQL
-589 RNGEPVI
+589 RDGEPMI

-604 DMRYYSNSVTHLLV
+604 DMRYYSNSVTHLFV
-618 LPSLIATGLIQR
+618 LPSLIANRLIQE
-630 PTVDAEP
+630 PMIDPEP
-637 FAAQLQALAPV
+637 FADQLTVLAP
-648 LDAIYYCKIAP
+648 LLNAICFSKLAP
-659 TAERI
+659 SAERI
-664 NEMLA
+664 NELLEIFDYKTEDQQVPSARVDSPLA
-669 IFNNTTERPKALP
+669 S
-682 AQVDTTLALDLNQIA
+682 DLIQIA
-697 RIIAPTLNQIA
+697 GIIEPALKQIA

-722 DLVLINAR
+722 DLATINER
-730 IDALT
+730 IKTLT
-735 IKTTTFNPAELIM
+735 ITTTAFNPEDLILT
-748 PESLIQALSQPQSTI
+748 ERLIQMLSQTQPINDRKAQDNANWIKPQ
-763 ATVNRSNHARPTQDT
+763 
-778 TTSTMLEA
+778 A
-786 ALANLLSEADQHNL
+786 ALAILISEASQTDLQH
-800 KQLALDLVE
+800 LALDLIK
-809 ENIQSAATTG
+809 ENIQSAATTR

>member
-1 MAGSSRPNGS
+1 MAGSSRPRGS
-11 VYRVINRK
+11 IYRVINQQ
-19 LLQLFK
+19 LLHLFR
-25 LWLRPTFINHEQAAL
+25 LWLRPTFINHEQTAL
-40 ALTQHGQPVNVRYI
+40 ALAQHAIPTNVRYI
-54 LDTDS
+54 LDSDS

-66 ELGCA
+66 ELGCE
-71 ASGLPEPLTLD
+71 ASRLPEPLTLD
-82 PHGPN
+82 PNAPN

-92 THREGFWGR
+92 NHREGFWGR
-101 RSARGDARPTSLKV
+101 RSARGDARSTSLKV
-115 APAGDAEVAR
+115 DPAIGDELATR
-125 HLIPVSIYWG
+125 LIPVSIYWG

-143 MWKALLSDQW
+143 LWKVLLSDQW

-159 RKILSIAL
+159 RKILCIAL
-167 TRRHILVHFGNPL
+167 TRRHILVHFGDPL
-180 DVDALTHD
+180 DVDELTND
-188 LSTTALKTK
+188 LPSAALKTK
-197 RIHRLLRSHFKNQ
+197 RIHRLLRRHFKSQ

-230 AAPTV
+230 AAPAV
-235 DAAIA
+235 DAAIM
-240 TVAEARELPKHR
+240 TVAEASERPRHR

-341 NLNLFLLGPLLRRAG
+341 NLNLFLVGPLLRRAG

-403 APRPGMINMTLK
+403 TPRPGMINMTLR
-415 GYYRDHQRDIQ
+415 GYYRDHHRDIQ
-426 FIPVY
+426 FVPVY

-448 GHQKKTESLL
+448 GHQKKTESLR
-458 DLLGVFRYFKL
+458 DLFGVFRYFKL

-477 FGEPISLG
+477 FGEPISLEQ
-485 NFLSERVQ
+485 FLSMRVD
-493 SNFEMIE
+493 SDLEMIE
-500 PDVHK
+500 PDKHK
-505 ALCRDLGHRIVQEIN
+505 AICRELGHHIVQGIN

-527 TQILATLFVHAGD
+527 TQILATLFVHAGH
-540 LEIPEATLRRHFRF
+540 LEIPEERLRRQLRF
-554 LLTLIDADKTSSIF
+554 LTTLIEADQISSIF
-568 NQSDAQIIDYFLST
+568 DQSDAQIIDYFLST
-582 SGAERHL
+582 SGAERQL
-589 RNGEPVI
+589 RDGEPMI

-604 DMRYYSNSVTHLLV
+604 DMRYYSNSVTHLFV
-618 LPSLIATGLIQR
+618 LPSLIANRLIQE
-630 PTVDAEP
+630 PMIDPEP
-637 FAAQLQALAPV
+637 FFDQLKVLAP
-648 LDAIYYCKIAP
+648 LLNAICFSKLAP
-659 TAERI
+659 SAERI
-664 NEMLA
+664 NELLEIFDYKTEDQQVPSARVDSPLA
-669 IFNNTTERPKALP
+669 S
-682 AQVDTTLALDLNQIA
+682 DLIQIA
-697 RIIAPTLNQIA
+697 GIIEPALKQIA

-722 DLVLINAR
+722 DLATINER
-730 IDALT
+730 IKTLT
-735 IKTTTFNPAELIM
+735 ITTTAFNPEDLILT
-748 PESLIQALSQPQSTI
+748 ERLIQMLSQTQPINDRKAQDNANWIKPQ
-763 ATVNRSNHARPTQDT
+763 
-778 TTSTMLEA
+778 A
-786 ALANLLSEADQHNL
+786 ALAILISEASQTDLQH
-800 KQLALDLVE
+800 LALDLIK

>member
-1 MAGSSRPNGS
+1 MAGSSRPRGS
-11 VYRVINRK
+11 IYRVINQQ
-19 LLQLFK
+19 LLHLFR
-25 LWLRPTFINHEQAAL
+25 LWLRPTFINHEQTAL
-40 ALTQHGQPVNVRYI
+40 ALAQHAIPTNVRYI
-54 LDTDS
+54 LDSDS

-66 ELGCA
+66 ELGCE
-71 ASGLPEPLTLD
+71 ASRLPEPLTLD
-82 PHGPN
+82 PNAPN

-92 THREGFWGR
+92 NHREGFWGR
-101 RSARGDARPTSLKV
+101 RSARGDARSTSLKV
-115 APAGDAEVAR
+115 DPAIGDELATR
-125 HLIPVSIYWG
+125 LIPVSIYWG

-143 MWKALLSDQW
+143 LWKVLLSDQW

-159 RKILSIAL
+159 RKILCIAL
-167 TRRHILVHFGNPL
+167 TRRHILVHFGDPL
-180 DVDALTHD
+180 DVDELTND
-188 LSTTALKTK
+188 LPSAALKTK
-197 RIHRLLRSHFKNQ
+197 RIHRLLRRHFKSQ

-230 AAPTV
+230 AAPAV
-235 DAAIA
+235 DAAIM
-240 TVAEARELPKHR
+240 TVAEASERPRHR

-341 NLNLFLLGPLLRRAG
+341 NLNLFLVGPLLRRAG

-388 EYFVEGGRSRTGGML
+388 EYFIEGGRSRTGGML
-403 APRPGMINMTLK
+403 TPRPGMINMTLR
-415 GYYRDHQRDIQ
+415 GYYRDHHRDIQ
-426 FIPVY
+426 FVPVY

-448 GHQKKTESLL
+448 GHQKKTESLR
-458 DLLGVFRYFKL
+458 DLFGVFRYFKL

-477 FGEPISLG
+477 FGEPISLEQ
-485 NFLSERVQ
+485 FLSMRVD
-493 SNFEMIE
+493 SDLEMIE
-500 PDVHK
+500 PDKHK
-505 ALCRDLGHRIVQEIN
+505 AICRELGHHIVQGIN

-527 TQILATLFVHAGD
+527 TQILATLFVHAGH
-540 LEIPEATLRRHFRF
+540 LEIPEERLRRQLRF
-554 LLTLIDADKTSSIF
+554 LTTLIEADQISSIF
-568 NQSDAQIIDYFLST
+568 DQSDAQIIDYFLST
-582 SGAERHL
+582 SGAERQL
-589 RNGEPVI
+589 RDGEPMI

-604 DMRYYSNSVTHLLV
+604 DMRYYSNSVTHLFV
-618 LPSLIATGLIQR
+618 LPSLIANRLIQE
-630 PTVDAEP
+630 PMIDPEP
-637 FAAQLQALAPV
+637 FFDQLKVLAP
-648 LDAIYYCKIAP
+648 LLNAICFSKLAP
-659 TAERI
+659 SAERI
-664 NEMLA
+664 NELLEIFDYKTEDQQVPSARVDSPLA
-669 IFNNTTERPKALP
+669 S
-682 AQVDTTLALDLNQIA
+682 DLIQIA
-697 RIIAPTLNQIA
+697 GIIEPALKQIA

-722 DLVLINAR
+722 DLATINER
-730 IDALT
+730 IKTLT
-735 IKTTTFNPAELIM
+735 ITTTAFNPEDLILT
-748 PESLIQALSQPQSTI
+748 ERLIQMLSQTQPINDRKAQDNANWIKPQ
-763 ATVNRSNHARPTQDT
+763 
-778 TTSTMLEA
+778 A
-786 ALANLLSEADQHNL
+786 ALAILISEASQTDLQH
-800 KQLALDLVE
+800 LALDLIK

>member
-1 MAGSSRPNGS
+1 MAGSSRPRGS
-11 VYRVINRK
+11 IYRVINQQ
-19 LLQLFK
+19 LLHLFR
-25 LWLRPTFINHEQAAL
+25 LWLRPTFINHEQTAL
-40 ALTQHGQPVNVRYI
+40 ALAQHAIPTNVRYI
-54 LDTDS
+54 LDSDS

-66 ELGCA
+66 ELGCE
-71 ASGLPEPLTLD
+71 ASRLPEPLTLD
-82 PHGPN
+82 PNAPN

-92 THREGFWGR
+92 NHREGFWGR
-101 RSARGDARPTSLKV
+101 RSARGDARSTSLKV
-115 APAGDAEVAR
+115 DPAIGNELATR
-125 HLIPVSIYWG
+125 LIPVSIYWG

-143 MWKALLSDQW
+143 LWKVLLSDQW

-159 RKILSIAL
+159 RKILCIAL
-167 TRRHILVHFGNPL
+167 TRRHILVHFGDPL
-180 DVDALTHD
+180 DVDELTND
-188 LSTTALKTK
+188 LPSAALKTK
-197 RIHRLLRSHFKNQ
+197 RIHRLLRRHFKSQ

-230 AAPTV
+230 AAPAV
-235 DAAIA
+235 DAAIM
-240 TVAEARELPKHR
+240 TVAEASERPRHR

-341 NLNLFLLGPLLRRAG
+341 NLNLFLVGPLLRRAG

-403 APRPGMINMTLK
+403 TPRPGMINMTLR
-415 GYYRDHQRDIQ
+415 GYYRDHHRDIQ
-426 FIPVY
+426 FVPVY

-448 GHQKKTESLL
+448 GHQKKTESLR
-458 DLLGVFRYFKL
+458 DLFGVFRYFKL

-477 FGEPISLG
+477 FGEPISLEQ
-485 NFLSERVQ
+485 FLSDRVD
-493 SNFEMIE
+493 SDLEMIE
-500 PDVHK
+500 PDKHK
-505 ALCRDLGHRIVQEIN
+505 AICRELGHHIVQGIN

-527 TQILATLFVHAGD
+527 TQILATLFVHAGH
-540 LEIPEATLRRHFRF
+540 LEIPEERLRRQLRLAATL
-554 LLTLIDADKTSSIF
+554 IEADQISSIF
-568 NQSDAQIIDYFLST
+568 DQSDAQIIDYFLST
-582 SGAERHL
+582 SGAERQL
-589 RNGEPVI
+589 RDGEPMI

-604 DMRYYSNSVTHLLV
+604 DMRYYSNSVTHLFV
-618 LPSLIATGLIQR
+618 LPSLIANRLIQE
-630 PTVDAEP
+630 PMIDPEP
-637 FAAQLQALAPV
+637 FFDQLTVLAPL
-648 LDAIYYCKIAP
+648 LDAICFSKLAP
-659 TAERI
+659 SAERI
-664 NEMLA
+664 NELLEIFDYKTEGQQVPSARVDSPLA
-669 IFNNTTERPKALP
+669 S
-682 AQVDTTLALDLNQIA
+682 DLIQIA
-697 RIIAPTLNQIA
+697 GIIEPALKQIA

-722 DLVLINAR
+722 DLATINER
-730 IDALT
+730 IKTLT
-735 IKTTTFNPAELIM
+735 ITTTAFNPEDLILT
-748 PESLIQALSQPQSTI
+748 ERLIQMLSQTQPINDRKAQDNANWIKPQ
-763 ATVNRSNHARPTQDT
+763 
-778 TTSTMLEA
+778 A
-786 ALANLLSEADQHNL
+786 ALATLISEAGQTDLQH
-800 KQLALDLVE
+800 LALDLIK

>member
-1 MAGSSRPNGS
+1 MAGSSRPRGS
-11 VYRVINRK
+11 IYRVINQQ
-19 LLQLFK
+19 LLHLFR
-25 LWLRPTFINHEQAAL
+25 LWLRPTFINHEQTAL
-40 ALTQHGQPVNVRYI
+40 ALAQHAIPTNVRYI
-54 LDTDS
+54 LDSDS

-66 ELGCA
+66 ELGCE
-71 ASGLPEPLTLD
+71 ASRLPEPLTLD
-82 PHGPN
+82 PNAPN

-92 THREGFWGR
+92 NHREGFWGR
-101 RSARGDARPTSLKV
+101 RSARGDARSTSLKV
-115 APAGDAEVAR
+115 DPAIGDELATR
-125 HLIPVSIYWG
+125 LIPVSIYWG

-143 MWKALLSDQW
+143 LWKVLLSDQW

-159 RKILSIAL
+159 RKILCIAL
-167 TRRHILVHFGNPL
+167 TRRHILVHFGDPL
-180 DVDALTHD
+180 DVDELTND
-188 LSTTALKTK
+188 LPSAALKTK
-197 RIHRLLRSHFKNQ
+197 RIHRLLRRHFKSQ

-230 AAPTV
+230 AAPAV
-235 DAAIA
+235 DAAIM
-240 TVAEARELPKHR
+240 TVAEASERPRHR

-341 NLNLFLLGPLLRRAG
+341 NLNLFLVGPLLRRAG

-403 APRPGMINMTLK
+403 TPRPGMINMTLR
-415 GYYRDHQRDIQ
+415 GYYRDHHRDIQ
-426 FIPVY
+426 FVPVY

-448 GHQKKTESLL
+448 GHQKKTESLR
-458 DLLGVFRYFKL
+458 DLFGVFRYFKL

-477 FGEPISLG
+477 FGEPISLEQ
-485 NFLSERVQ
+485 FLSMRVD
-493 SNFEMIE
+493 SDLEMIE
-500 PDVHK
+500 PDKHK
-505 ALCRDLGHRIVQEIN
+505 AICRELGHHIVQGIN

-527 TQILATLFVHAGD
+527 TQILATLFVHAGH
-540 LEIPEATLRRHFRF
+540 LEIPEERLRRQLRF
-554 LLTLIDADKTSSIF
+554 LTTLIEADQISSIF
-568 NQSDAQIIDYFLST
+568 DQSDAQIIDYFLST
-582 SGAERHL
+582 SGAERQL
-589 RNGEPVI
+589 RDGEPMI

-604 DMRYYSNSVTHLLV
+604 DMRYYSNSVTHLFV
-618 LPSLIATGLIQR
+618 LPSLIANRLIQE
-630 PTVDAEP
+630 PMIDPEP
-637 FAAQLQALAPV
+637 FFDQLTVLAPL
-648 LDAIYYCKIAP
+648 LDAICFSKLAP
-659 TAERI
+659 SAERI
-664 NEMLA
+664 YELLEIFDYKTEGQQVSSARVDSPLA
-669 IFNNTTERPKALP
+669 S
-682 AQVDTTLALDLNQIA
+682 DLIQIA
-697 RIIAPTLNQIA
+697 GIIEPALKQIA

-722 DLVLINAR
+722 DLATINER
-730 IDALT
+730 IKTLT
-735 IKTTTFNPAELIM
+735 ITTTAFNPEDLILT
-748 PESLIQALSQPQSTI
+748 ERLIQMLSQTQPI
-763 ATVNRSNHARPTQDT
+763 NDRKTQDNANWIKPQ
-778 TTSTMLEA
+778 A
-786 ALANLLSEADQHNL
+786 ALATLISEAGQTDLQH
-800 KQLALDLVE
+800 LALDLIK

>member
-1 MAGSSRPNGS
+1 MAGSSRPRGS
-11 VYRVINRK
+11 IYRVINQQ
-19 LLQLFK
+19 LLHLFR
-25 LWLRPTFINHEQAAL
+25 LWLRPTFINHEQTAL
-40 ALTQHGQPVNVRYI
+40 ALAQHAIPTNVRYI
-54 LDTDS
+54 LDSDS

-66 ELGCA
+66 ELGCE
-71 ASGLPEPLTLD
+71 ASRLPEPLTLD
-82 PHGPN
+82 PNAPN

-92 THREGFWGR
+92 NHREGFWGR
-101 RSARGDARPTSLKV
+101 RSARGDARSTSLKV
-115 APAGDAEVAR
+115 DPAIGDELATR
-125 HLIPVSIYWG
+125 LIPVSIYWG

-143 MWKALLSDQW
+143 LWKVLLSDQW

-159 RKILSIAL
+159 RKILCIAL
-167 TRRHILVHFGNPL
+167 TRRHILVHFGDPL
-180 DVDALTHD
+180 DVDELTND
-188 LSTTALKTK
+188 LPSAALKTK
-197 RIHRLLRSHFKNQ
+197 RIHRLLRRHFKSQ

-230 AAPTV
+230 AAPAV
-235 DAAIA
+235 DAAIM
-240 TVAEARELPKHR
+240 TVAEASERPRHR

-303 DNAEIVYVPCHRS
+303 DSAEIVYVPCHRS

-341 NLNLFLLGPLLRRAG
+341 NLNLFLVGPLLRRAG

-403 APRPGMINMTLK
+403 TPRPGMINMTLR
-415 GYYRDHQRDIQ
+415 GYYRDHHRDIQ
-426 FIPVY
+426 FVPVY

-448 GHQKKTESLL
+448 GHQKKTESLR
-458 DLLGVFRYFKL
+458 DLFGVFRYFKL

-477 FGEPISLG
+477 FGEPISLEQ
-485 NFLSERVQ
+485 FLSMRVD
-493 SNFEMIE
+493 SDLEMIE
-500 PDVHK
+500 PDKHK
-505 ALCRDLGHRIVQEIN
+505 AICRELGHHIVQGIN

-527 TQILATLFVHAGD
+527 TQILATLFVHAGH
-540 LEIPEATLRRHFRF
+540 LEIPEERLRRQLRF
-554 LLTLIDADKTSSIF
+554 LTTLIEADQISSIF
-568 NQSDAQIIDYFLST
+568 DQSDAQIIDYFLST
-582 SGAERHL
+582 SGAERQL
-589 RNGEPVI
+589 RDGEPMI

-604 DMRYYSNSVTHLLV
+604 DMRYYSNSVTHLFV
-618 LPSLIATGLIQR
+618 LPSLIANRLIQE
-630 PTVDAEP
+630 PMIDPEP
-637 FAAQLQALAPV
+637 FADQLTVLAPL
-648 LDAIYYCKIAP
+648 LDAICFSKLAP
-659 TAERI
+659 SAERI
-664 NEMLA
+664 NELLEIFDYKTEGQQVPSARVDSPLA
-669 IFNNTTERPKALP
+669 S
-682 AQVDTTLALDLNQIA
+682 DLIQIA
-697 RIIAPTLNQIA
+697 GIIEPALKQIA

-722 DLVLINAR
+722 DLATINER
-730 IDALT
+730 IKTLT
-735 IKTTTFNPAELIM
+735 ITTTAFNPEDLILT
-748 PESLIQALSQPQSTI
+748 ERLIQMLSQTQPINDRKAQDNANWIKPQ
-763 ATVNRSNHARPTQDT
+763 
-778 TTSTMLEA
+778 A
-786 ALANLLSEADQHNL
+786 ALATLISEASQTDLQH
-800 KQLALDLVE
+800 LALDLIK

>member
-1 MAGSSRPNGS
+1 MARSNHPRGSI
-11 VYRVINRK
+11 YRAINYQ
-19 LLQLFK
+19 LLRFFR
-25 LWLRPTFINHEQAAL
+25 LWLRPTFINHEQTAQAL
-40 ALTQHGQPVNVRYI
+40 SQHVKPVNVRYI
-54 LDTDS
+54 LDSDS

-66 ELGCA
+66 ELGCE
-71 ASGLPEPLTLD
+71 ASRLPEPLTLD
-82 PHGPN
+82 PNAPN

-92 THREGFWGR
+92 NHREGFWGR
-101 RSARGDARPTSLKV
+101 RSARGDARSTSLKIDPV
-115 APAGDAEVAR
+115 GSDGLATR
-125 HLIPVSIYWG
+125 LIPVSIYWG

-143 MWKALLSDQW
+143 MWKVLLSDQW

-159 RKILSIAL
+159 RKILCIAL
-167 TRRHILVHFGNPL
+167 TRQHILVHFGDPL
-180 DVDALTHD
+180 DVDALTND
-188 LSTTALKTK
+188 LPSIALKTK
-197 RIHRLLRSHFKNQ
+197 RVHRVLRRHFKSQ

-230 AAPTV
+230 AAPAV
-235 DAAIA
+235 DAAIMA
-240 TVAEARELPKHR
+240 VAEASEQPHHR

-303 DNAEIVYVPCHRS
+303 DSAEIVYVPCHRS

-341 NLNLFLLGPLLRRAG
+341 NLNLFLVGPLLRRAG

-403 APRPGMINMTLK
+403 TPRPGMINMTLR
-415 GYYRDHQRDIQ
+415 GYYRDHHRDIQ

-448 GHQKKTESLL
+448 GNQKKTESLF
-458 DLLGVFRYFKL
+458 DLFGVFRYFKL

-477 FGEPISLG
+477 FGQPISLEQ
-485 NFLSERVQ
+485 FLSDRVDSDLER
-493 SNFEMIE
+493 IE
-500 PDVHK
+500 PEVHK
-505 ALCRDLGHRIVQEIN
+505 AICRDLGHHIVKGIN

-527 TQILATLFVHAGD
+527 TQILATLFVHEGL
-540 LEIPEATLRRHFRF
+540 LEIPEEKLRRQFRF
-554 LLTLIDADKTSSIF
+554 LVTLIDADQMSSIF
-568 NQSDAQIIDYFLST
+568 DQPDAQIIDYFLST
-582 SGAERHL
+582 SGAERQL
-589 RNGEPVI
+589 REGESVI
-596 TITPGGLI
+596 TITTGGLI
-604 DMRYYSNSVTHLLV
+604 DMRYYSNSVAHLFV
-618 LPSLIATGLIQR
+618 LPSLIANRLRQGSMIGIESL
-630 PTVDAEP
+630 VDEIH
-637 FAAQLQALAPV
+637 ALAP
-648 LDAIYYCKIAP
+648 LIDATYFCELAP
-659 TAERI
+659 NIER
-664 NEMLA
+664 
-669 IFNNTTERPKALP
+669 
-682 AQVDTTLALDLNQIA
+682 LNQILEIFEFKPA
-697 RIIAPTLNQIA
+697 VDDTNLTPDLGPIAQIIAPHLHRIA
-708 LACALLKVKPDLLD
+708 LVCALLDIQPDLLN
-722 DLVLINAR
+722 DLTPMNAR
-730 IDALT
+730 LKALT
-735 IKTTTFNPAELIM
+735 SKTTPFNPEDLILS
-748 PESLIQALSQPQSTI
+748 EQLIQALTQPQSI
-763 ATVNRSNHARPTQDT
+763 NQSIKDINTQHKAPWVKPQ
-778 TTSTMLEA
+778 A
-786 ALANLLSEADQHNL
+786 ALLSLMSAEDLLSLQ
-800 KQLALDLVE
+800 KLALNLVE
-809 ENIQSAATTG
+809 ENIQATATTG

>member
-1 MAGSSRPNGS
+1 MAGSSRPRGS
-11 VYRVINRK
+11 IYRVINQQ
-19 LLQLFK
+19 LLHLFR
-25 LWLRPTFINHEQAAL
+25 LWLRPTFINHEQTAL
-40 ALTQHGQPVNVRYI
+40 ALAQHAIPTNVRYI
-54 LDTDS
+54 LDSDS

-66 ELGCA
+66 ELGCE
-71 ASGLPEPLTLD
+71 ASRLPEPLTLD
-82 PHGPN
+82 PNAPN

-92 THREGFWGR
+92 NHREGFWGR
-101 RSARGDARPTSLKV
+101 RSARGDARSTSLKV
-115 APAGDAEVAR
+115 DPAIGYELATR
-125 HLIPVSIYWG
+125 LIPVSIYWG

-143 MWKALLSDQW
+143 LWKVLLSDQW

-159 RKILSIAL
+159 RKILCIAL
-167 TRRHILVHFGNPL
+167 TRRHILVHFGDPL
-180 DVDALTHD
+180 DVDELTND
-188 LSTTALKTK
+188 LPSAALKTK
-197 RIHRLLRSHFKNQ
+197 RIHRLLRRHFKSQ

-230 AAPTV
+230 AAPAV
-235 DAAIA
+235 DAAIM
-240 TVAEARELPKHR
+240 TVAEASERPRHR

-341 NLNLFLLGPLLRRAG
+341 NLNLFLVGPLLRRAG

-403 APRPGMINMTLK
+403 TPRPGMINMTLR
-415 GYYRDHQRDIQ
+415 GYYRDHHRDIQ
-426 FIPVY
+426 FVPVY

-448 GHQKKTESLL
+448 GHQKKTESLR
-458 DLLGVFRYFKL
+458 DLFGVFRYFKL

-477 FGEPISLG
+477 FGEPISLEQ
-485 NFLSERVQ
+485 FLSMRVD
-493 SNFEMIE
+493 SDLEMIE
-500 PDVHK
+500 PDKHK
-505 ALCRDLGHRIVQEIN
+505 AICRELGHHIVQGIN

-527 TQILATLFVHAGD
+527 TQILATLFVHAGH
-540 LEIPEATLRRHFRF
+540 LEIPEERLRRQLRLAATL
-554 LLTLIDADKTSSIF
+554 IEADQISSIF
-568 NQSDAQIIDYFLST
+568 DQSDAQIIDYFLST
-582 SGAERHL
+582 SGAERQL
-589 RNGEPVI
+589 RNGEPMI

-604 DMRYYSNSVTHLLV
+604 DMRYYSNSVTHLFV
-618 LPSLIATGLIQR
+618 LPSLIANRLIQE
-630 PTVDAEP
+630 PMIDPEP
-637 FAAQLQALAPV
+637 FADQLTVLAPL
-648 LDAIYYCKIAP
+648 LDEICFSKLAP
-659 TAERI
+659 SAERI
-664 NEMLA
+664 NELLEIFDYKTEGQQVPSARVDSPLA
-669 IFNNTTERPKALP
+669 S
-682 AQVDTTLALDLNQIA
+682 DLIQIA
-697 RIIAPTLNQIA
+697 GIIEPALKQIA

-722 DLVLINAR
+722 DLATINER
-730 IDALT
+730 IKTLT
-735 IKTTTFNPAELIM
+735 ITTTAFNPEDLILAER
-748 PESLIQALSQPQSTI
+748 LIQMLSQTQPI
-763 ATVNRSNHARPTQDT
+763 NDRKTQDNAT
-778 TTSTMLEA
+778 WIKPQA
-786 ALANLLSEADQHNL
+786 ALATLISEADQNDLQH
-800 KQLALDLVE
+800 LALDLIK

>member
-1 MAGSSRPNGS
+1 MAGSSRPRGS
-11 VYRVINRK
+11 IYRVINQQ
-19 LLQLFK
+19 LLHLFR
-25 LWLRPTFINHEQAAL
+25 LWLRPTFINHEQTTLAL
-40 ALTQHGQPVNVRYI
+40 AQHAIPTNVRYI
-54 LDTDS
+54 LDSDS

-66 ELGCA
+66 ELGCE
-71 ASGLPEPLTLD
+71 ASRLPEPLTLD
-82 PHGPN
+82 PNAPN

-92 THREGFWGR
+92 NHREGFWGR
-101 RSARGDARPTSLKV
+101 RSARGDARSTSLKV
-115 APAGDAEVAR
+115 DPAIGYELATR
-125 HLIPVSIYWG
+125 LIPVSIYWG

-143 MWKALLSDQW
+143 LWKVLLSDQW

-159 RKILSIAL
+159 RKILCIAL
-167 TRRHILVHFGNPL
+167 TRRHILVHFGDPL
-180 DVDALTHD
+180 DVDELTND
-188 LSTTALKTK
+188 LPSAALKTK
-197 RIHRLLRSHFKNQ
+197 RIHRLLRRHFKSQ

-230 AAPTV
+230 AAPAV
-235 DAAIA
+235 DAAIM
-240 TVAEARELPKHR
+240 TVAEASERPRHR

-341 NLNLFLLGPLLRRAG
+341 NLNLFLVGPLLRRAG

-403 APRPGMINMTLK
+403 TPRPGMINMTLR
-415 GYYRDHQRDIQ
+415 GYYRDHHRDIQ
-426 FIPVY
+426 FVPVY

-448 GHQKKTESLL
+448 GHQKKTESLR
-458 DLLGVFRYFKL
+458 DLFGVFRYFKL

-477 FGEPISLG
+477 FGEPISLEQ
-485 NFLSERVQ
+485 FLSMRVD
-493 SNFEMIE
+493 SDLEMIE
-500 PDVHK
+500 PDKHK
-505 ALCRDLGHRIVQEIN
+505 AICRELGHHIVQGIN

-527 TQILATLFVHAGD
+527 TQILATLFVHAGH
-540 LEIPEATLRRHFRF
+540 LEIPEERLRRQLRF
-554 LLTLIDADKTSSIF
+554 LTTLIEADQISSIF
-568 NQSDAQIIDYFLST
+568 DQSDAQIIDYFLST
-582 SGAERHL
+582 SGAERQL
-589 RNGEPVI
+589 RNGEPMI

-604 DMRYYSNSVTHLLV
+604 DMRYYSNSVTHLFV
-618 LPSLIATGLIQR
+618 LPSLIANRLIQE
-630 PTVDAEP
+630 PMIDPEP
-637 FAAQLQALAPV
+637 FADQLTVLAPL
-648 LDAIYYCKIAP
+648 LDAICFSKLAP
-659 TAERI
+659 SAERI
-664 NEMLA
+664 NELLEIFDYKTEGQQVPSARVDSPLA
-669 IFNNTTERPKALP
+669 S
-682 AQVDTTLALDLNQIA
+682 DLIQIA
-697 RIIAPTLNQIA
+697 GIIEPALKQIA

-722 DLVLINAR
+722 DLATINER
-730 IDALT
+730 IKTLT
-735 IKTTTFNPAELIM
+735 ITTTAFNPEDLILT
-748 PESLIQALSQPQSTI
+748 ERLIQMLSQTQPI
-763 ATVNRSNHARPTQDT
+763 NDRKTQDNAT
-778 TTSTMLEA
+778 WIKPQA
-786 ALANLLSEADQHNL
+786 ALATLISEADQNDLQH
-800 KQLALDLVE
+800 LALDLIK

>member
-1 MAGSSRPNGS
+1 MAGSSRPRGS
-11 VYRVINRK
+11 IYRVINQQ
-19 LLQLFK
+19 LLHLFR
-25 LWLRPTFINHEQAAL
+25 LWLRPTFINHEQTAL
-40 ALTQHGQPVNVRYI
+40 ALAQHAIPTNVRYI
-54 LDTDS
+54 LDSDS

-66 ELGCA
+66 ELGCE
-71 ASGLPEPLTLD
+71 ASRLPEPLTLD
-82 PHGPN
+82 PNAPN

-92 THREGFWGR
+92 NHREGFWGR
-101 RSARGDARPTSLKV
+101 RSARGDARSTSLKV
-115 APAGDAEVAR
+115 DPAIGDELATR
-125 HLIPVSIYWG
+125 LIPVSIYWG

-143 MWKALLSDQW
+143 LWKVLLSDQW

-159 RKILSIAL
+159 RKILCIAL
-167 TRRHILVHFGNPL
+167 TRRHILVHFGDPL
-180 DVDALTHD
+180 DVDELTND
-188 LSTTALKTK
+188 LPSAALKTK
-197 RIHRLLRSHFKNQ
+197 RIHRLLRRHFKSQ

-230 AAPTV
+230 AAPAV
-235 DAAIA
+235 DAAIM
-240 TVAEARELPKHR
+240 TVAEASERPRHR

-341 NLNLFLLGPLLRRAG
+341 NLNLFLVGPLLRRAG

-403 APRPGMINMTLK
+403 TPRPGMINMTLR
-415 GYYRDHQRDIQ
+415 GYYRDHHRDIQ
-426 FIPVY
+426 FVPVY

-448 GHQKKTESLL
+448 GHQKKTESLR
-458 DLLGVFRYFKL
+458 DLFGVFRYFKL

-477 FGEPISLG
+477 FGEPISLEQ
-485 NFLSERVQ
+485 FLSMRVD
-493 SNFEMIE
+493 SDLEMIE
-500 PDVHK
+500 PDKHK
-505 ALCRDLGHRIVQEIN
+505 AICRELGHHIVQGIN

-527 TQILATLFVHAGD
+527 TQILATLFVHAGH
-540 LEIPEATLRRHFRF
+540 LEIPEERLRRQLRF
-554 LLTLIDADKTSSIF
+554 LTTLIEADQISSIF
-568 NQSDAQIIDYFLST
+568 DQSDAQIIDYFLST
-582 SGAERHL
+582 SGAERQL
-589 RNGEPVI
+589 RDGEPMI

-604 DMRYYSNSVTHLLV
+604 DMRYYSNSVTHLFV
-618 LPSLIATGLIQR
+618 LPSLIANRLIQE
-630 PTVDAEP
+630 PMIDPEP
-637 FAAQLQALAPV
+637 FFDQLTVLAPL
-648 LDAIYYCKIAP
+648 LDAICFSKLAP
-659 TAERI
+659 SAGRI
-664 NEMLA
+664 NELLEIFDYKTEGQQVPSARVDSPLA
-669 IFNNTTERPKALP
+669 S
-682 AQVDTTLALDLNQIA
+682 DLIQIA
-697 RIIAPTLNQIA
+697 GIIEPALKQIA

-722 DLVLINAR
+722 DLATINER
-730 IDALT
+730 IKTLT
-735 IKTTTFNPAELIM
+735 ITTTAFNPEDLILT
-748 PESLIQALSQPQSTI
+748 ERLIQMLSQTQPINDRKAQDNANWIKPQ
-763 ATVNRSNHARPTQDT
+763 
-778 TTSTMLEA
+778 A
-786 ALANLLSEADQHNL
+786 ALATLISEAGQNDLQH
-800 KQLALDLVE
+800 LALDLIK
-809 ENIQSAATTG
+809 ENIQSAATTR

>member
-1 MAGSSRPNGS
+1 
-11 VYRVINRK
+11 
-19 LLQLFK
+19 
-25 LWLRPTFINHEQAAL
+25 
-40 ALTQHGQPVNVRYI
+40 
-54 LDTDS
+54 
-59 LADRLLL
+59 LL
-66 ELGCA
+66 ELCCK
-71 ASGLPEPLTLD
+71 ASRLPEPLTLD
-82 PHGPN
+82 PNAPN

-92 THREGFWGR
+92 NHREGFWGR
-101 RSARGDARPTSLKV
+101 RSARGDARSTSLKV
-115 APAGDAEVAR
+115 DPAIGDELATR
-125 HLIPVSIYWG
+125 LIPVSIYWG

-143 MWKALLSDQW
+143 LWKVLLSDQW

-159 RKILSIAL
+159 RKILCIAL
-167 TRRHILVHFGNPL
+167 TRRHILVHFGDPL
-180 DVDALTHD
+180 DVDELTND
-188 LSTTALKTK
+188 LPSAALKTK
-197 RIHRLLRSHFKNQ
+197 RIHRLLRRHFKSQ

-230 AAPTV
+230 AAPAV
-235 DAAIA
+235 DAAIM
-240 TVAEARELPKHR
+240 TVAEASERPRHR

-341 NLNLFLLGPLLRRAG
+341 NLNLFLVGPLLRRAG

-403 APRPGMINMTLK
+403 TPRPGMINMTLR
-415 GYYRDHQRDIQ
+415 GYYRDHHRDIQ
-426 FIPVY
+426 FVPVY

-448 GHQKKTESLL
+448 GHQKKTESLR
-458 DLLGVFRYFKL
+458 DLFGVFRYFKL

-477 FGEPISLG
+477 FGEPISLEQ
-485 NFLSERVQ
+485 FLSMRVD
-493 SNFEMIE
+493 SDLEMIE
-500 PDVHK
+500 PDKHK
-505 ALCRDLGHRIVQEIN
+505 AICRELGHHIVQGIN

-527 TQILATLFVHAGD
+527 TQILATLFVHAGH
-540 LEIPEATLRRHFRF
+540 LEIPEERLRRQLRF
-554 LLTLIDADKTSSIF
+554 LTTLIEADQISSIF
-568 NQSDAQIIDYFLST
+568 DQSDAQIIDYFLST
-582 SGAERHL
+582 SGAERQL
-589 RNGEPVI
+589 RDGEPMI

-604 DMRYYSNSVTHLLV
+604 DMRYYSNSVTHLFV
-618 LPSLIATGLIQR
+618 LPSLIANRLIQE
-630 PTVDAEP
+630 PMIDPEP
-637 FAAQLQALAPV
+637 FFDQLTVLAP
-648 LDAIYYCKIAP
+648 LLNAICFSKLAP
-659 TAERI
+659 SAERI
-664 NEMLA
+664 NELLEIFDYKTEDQQVPSARVDSPLA
-669 IFNNTTERPKALP
+669 S
-682 AQVDTTLALDLNQIA
+682 DLIQIA
-697 RIIAPTLNQIA
+697 GIIEPALKQIA

-722 DLVLINAR
+722 DLATINER
-730 IDALT
+730 IKTLT
-735 IKTTTFNPAELIM
+735 ITTTAFNPEDLILT
-748 PESLIQALSQPQSTI
+748 ERLIQMLSQTQPINDRKAQDNANWIKPQ
-763 ATVNRSNHARPTQDT
+763 
-778 TTSTMLEA
+778 A
-786 ALANLLSEADQHNL
+786 ALAILISEASQTDLQH
-800 KQLALDLVE
+800 LALDLIK

>member
-1 MAGSSRPNGS
+1 MAGSSRPRGS
-11 VYRVINRK
+11 IYRVINQQ
-19 LLQLFK
+19 LLHLFR
-25 LWLRPTFINHEQAAL
+25 LWLRPTFINHEQTAL
-40 ALTQHGQPVNVRYI
+40 ALAQHAIPTNVRYI
-54 LDTDS
+54 LDSDS

-66 ELGCA
+66 ELGCE
-71 ASGLPEPLTLD
+71 ASRLPEPLTLD
-82 PHGPN
+82 PNAPN

-92 THREGFWGR
+92 NHREGFWGR
-101 RSARGDARPTSLKV
+101 RSARGDARSTSLKV
-115 APAGDAEVAR
+115 DPAIGDELATRLV
-125 HLIPVSIYWG
+125 PVSIYWG

-143 MWKALLSDQW
+143 LWKVLLSDQW

-159 RKILSIAL
+159 RKILCIAL
-167 TRRHILVHFGNPL
+167 TRRHILVHFGDPL
-180 DVDALTHD
+180 DVDELTND
-188 LSTTALKTK
+188 LPSAALKTK
-197 RIHRLLRSHFKNQ
+197 RIHRLLRRHFKSQ

-230 AAPTV
+230 AAPAV
-235 DAAIA
+235 DAAIM
-240 TVAEARELPKHR
+240 TVAEASERPRHR

-341 NLNLFLLGPLLRRAG
+341 NLNLFLVGPLLRRAG

-403 APRPGMINMTLK
+403 TPRPGMINMTLR
-415 GYYRDHQRDIQ
+415 GYYRDHHRDIQ
-426 FIPVY
+426 FVPVY

-448 GHQKKTESLL
+448 GHQKKTESLR
-458 DLLGVFRYFKL
+458 DLFGVFRYFKL

-477 FGEPISLG
+477 FGEPISLEQ
-485 NFLSERVQ
+485 FLSMRVD
-493 SNFEMIE
+493 SDLEMIE
-500 PDVHK
+500 PDKHK
-505 ALCRDLGHRIVQEIN
+505 AICRELGHHIVQGIN

-527 TQILATLFVHAGD
+527 TQILATLFVHAGH
-540 LEIPEATLRRHFRF
+540 LEIPEERLRRQLRF
-554 LLTLIDADKTSSIF
+554 LTTLIEADQISSIF
-568 NQSDAQIIDYFLST
+568 DQSDAQIIDYFLST
-582 SGAERHL
+582 SGAERQL
-589 RNGEPVI
+589 RDGEPMI

-604 DMRYYSNSVTHLLV
+604 DMRYYSNSVTHLFV
-618 LPSLIATGLIQR
+618 LPSLIANRLIQE
-630 PTVDAEP
+630 PMIDPEP
-637 FAAQLQALAPV
+637 FFDQLTVLAPL
-648 LDAIYYCKIAP
+648 LDAICFSKLAP
-659 TAERI
+659 SAERI
-664 NEMLA
+664 YELLEIFDYKTEGQQVSSARVDSPLA
-669 IFNNTTERPKALP
+669 S
-682 AQVDTTLALDLNQIA
+682 DLIQIA
-697 RIIAPTLNQIA
+697 GIIEPALKQIA

-722 DLVLINAR
+722 DLATINER
-730 IDALT
+730 IKTLT
-735 IKTTTFNPAELIM
+735 ITTTAFNPEDLILT
-748 PESLIQALSQPQSTI
+748 ERLIQMLSQTQPINDRKAQDNANWIKPQ
-763 ATVNRSNHARPTQDT
+763 
-778 TTSTMLEA
+778 A
-786 ALANLLSEADQHNL
+786 ALATLISEASQTDLQH
-800 KQLALDLVE
+800 LALDLIK
-809 ENIQSAATTG
+809 ENIQSAATTR

>member
-1 MAGSSRPNGS
+1 MAGSSRPRGS
-11 VYRVINRK
+11 IYRVINQQ
-19 LLQLFK
+19 LLHLFR
-25 LWLRPTFINHEQAAL
+25 LWLRPTFINHEQTAL
-40 ALTQHGQPVNVRYI
+40 ALAQHAIPTNVRYI
-54 LDTDS
+54 LDSDS

-66 ELGCA
+66 ELGCE
-71 ASGLPEPLTLD
+71 ASRLPEPLTLD
-82 PHGPN
+82 PNAPN

-92 THREGFWGR
+92 NHREGFWGR
-101 RSARGDARPTSLKV
+101 RSARGDARSTSLKV
-115 APAGDAEVAR
+115 DPAIGDELATRLV
-125 HLIPVSIYWG
+125 PVSIYWG

-143 MWKALLSDQW
+143 LWKVLLSDQW

-159 RKILSIAL
+159 RKILCIAL
-167 TRRHILVHFGNPL
+167 TRRHILVHFGDPL
-180 DVDALTHD
+180 DVDELTND
-188 LSTTALKTK
+188 LPSAALKTK
-197 RIHRLLRSHFKNQ
+197 RIHRLLRRHFKSQ

-230 AAPTV
+230 AAPAV
-235 DAAIA
+235 DAAIM
-240 TVAEARELPKHR
+240 TVAEASERPRHR

-341 NLNLFLLGPLLRRAG
+341 NLNLFLVGPLLRRAG

-403 APRPGMINMTLK
+403 TPRPGMINMTLR
-415 GYYRDHQRDIQ
+415 GYYRDHHRDIQ
-426 FIPVY
+426 FVPVY

-448 GHQKKTESLL
+448 GHQKKTESLR
-458 DLLGVFRYFKL
+458 DLFGVFRYFKL

-477 FGEPISLG
+477 FGEPISLEQ
-485 NFLSERVQ
+485 FLSMRVD
-493 SNFEMIE
+493 SDLEMIE
-500 PDVHK
+500 PDKHK
-505 ALCRDLGHRIVQEIN
+505 AICRELGHHIVQGIN

-527 TQILATLFVHAGD
+527 TQILATLFVHAGH
-540 LEIPEATLRRHFRF
+540 LEIPEERLRRQLRF
-554 LLTLIDADKTSSIF
+554 LTTLIEADQISSIF
-568 NQSDAQIIDYFLST
+568 DQSDAQIIDYFLST
-582 SGAERHL
+582 SGAERQL
-589 RNGEPVI
+589 RDGEPMI

-604 DMRYYSNSVTHLLV
+604 DMRYYSNSVTHLFV
-618 LPSLIATGLIQR
+618 LPSLIANRLIQE
-630 PTVDAEP
+630 PMIDPEP
-637 FAAQLQALAPV
+637 FFDQLTVLAPL
-648 LDAIYYCKIAP
+648 LDAICFSKLAP
-659 TAERI
+659 SAERI
-664 NEMLA
+664 NELLEIFDYKTEGQQVSSARVDSPLA
-669 IFNNTTERPKALP
+669 S
-682 AQVDTTLALDLNQIA
+682 DLIQIA
-697 RIIAPTLNQIA
+697 GIIEPALKQIA

-722 DLVLINAR
+722 DLATINER
-730 IDALT
+730 IKTLT
-735 IKTTTFNPAELIM
+735 ITTTAFNPEDLILT
-748 PESLIQALSQPQSTI
+748 ERLIQMLSQTQPINDRKAQDNANWIKPQ
-763 ATVNRSNHARPTQDT
+763 
-778 TTSTMLEA
+778 A
-786 ALANLLSEADQHNL
+786 ALATLISEAGQNDLQH
-800 KQLALDLVE
+800 LALDLIK
-809 ENIQSAATTG
+809 ENIQSAATTR

>member
-1 MAGSSRPNGS
+1 MAGSSRPRGS
-11 VYRVINRK
+11 IYRVINQQ
-19 LLQLFK
+19 LLHLFR
-25 LWLRPTFINHEQAAL
+25 LWLRPTFINHEQTAL
-40 ALTQHGQPVNVRYI
+40 ALAQHAIPTNVRYI
-54 LDTDS
+54 LDSDS

-66 ELGCA
+66 ELGCE
-71 ASGLPEPLTLD
+71 ASRLPEPLTLD
-82 PHGPN
+82 PNAPN

-92 THREGFWGR
+92 NHREGFWGR
-101 RSARGDARPTSLKV
+101 RSARGDARSTSLKV
-115 APAGDAEVAR
+115 DPAIGDELATRLV
-125 HLIPVSIYWG
+125 PVSIYWG

-143 MWKALLSDQW
+143 LWKVLLSDQW

-159 RKILSIAL
+159 RKILCIAL
-167 TRRHILVHFGNPL
+167 TRRHILVHFGDPL
-180 DVDALTHD
+180 DVDELTND
-188 LSTTALKTK
+188 LPSAALKTK
-197 RIHRLLRSHFKNQ
+197 RIHRLLRRHFKSQ

-230 AAPTV
+230 AAPAV
-235 DAAIA
+235 DAAIM
-240 TVAEARELPKHR
+240 TVAEASERPRHR

-341 NLNLFLLGPLLRRAG
+341 NLNLFLVGPLLRRAG

-403 APRPGMINMTLK
+403 TPRPGMINMTLR
-415 GYYRDHQRDIQ
+415 GYYRDHHRDIQ
-426 FIPVY
+426 FVPVY

-448 GHQKKTESLL
+448 GHQKKTESLR
-458 DLLGVFRYFKL
+458 DLFGVFRYFKL

-477 FGEPISLG
+477 FGEPISLEQ
-485 NFLSERVQ
+485 FLSMRVD
-493 SNFEMIE
+493 SDLEMIE
-500 PDVHK
+500 PDKHK
-505 ALCRDLGHRIVQEIN
+505 AICRELGHHIVQGIN

-527 TQILATLFVHAGD
+527 TQILATLFVHAGH
-540 LEIPEATLRRHFRF
+540 LEIPEERLRRQLRF
-554 LLTLIDADKTSSIF
+554 LTTLIEADQISSIF
-568 NQSDAQIIDYFLST
+568 DQSDAQIIDYFLST
-582 SGAERHL
+582 SGAERQL
-589 RNGEPVI
+589 RDGEPMI

-604 DMRYYSNSVTHLLV
+604 DMRYYSNSVTHLFV
-618 LPSLIATGLIQR
+618 LPSLIANRLIQE
-630 PTVDAEP
+630 PMIDPEP
-637 FAAQLQALAPV
+637 FFDQLTVLAP
-648 LDAIYYCKIAP
+648 LLNAICFSKLAP
-659 TAERI
+659 SAERI
-664 NEMLA
+664 NELLEIFDYKTEGQQVSSARVDSPLA
-669 IFNNTTERPKALP
+669 S
-682 AQVDTTLALDLNQIA
+682 DLIQIA
-697 RIIAPTLNQIA
+697 GIIEPALKQIA

-722 DLVLINAR
+722 DLATINER
-730 IDALT
+730 IKTLT
-735 IKTTTFNPAELIM
+735 ITTTAFNPEDLILT
-748 PESLIQALSQPQSTI
+748 ERLIQMLSQTQPI
-763 ATVNRSNHARPTQDT
+763 NDRKTQDNANWIKPQ
-778 TTSTMLEA
+778 A
-786 ALANLLSEADQHNL
+786 ALATLISEAGQTDLQN
-800 KQLALDLVE
+800 LALDLIK
-809 ENIQSAATTG
+809 ENIQSAATTR

>member
-1 MAGSSRPNGS
+1 MAGSSRPRGS
-11 VYRVINRK
+11 IYRVINQQ
-19 LLQLFK
+19 LLHLFR
-25 LWLRPTFINHEQAAL
+25 LWLRPTFINHEQTAL
-40 ALTQHGQPVNVRYI
+40 ALAQHAIPTNVRYI
-54 LDTDS
+54 LDSDS

-66 ELGCA
+66 ELGCE
-71 ASGLPEPLTLD
+71 ASRLPEPLTLD
-82 PHGPN
+82 PNAPN

-92 THREGFWGR
+92 NHREGFWGR
-101 RSARGDARPTSLKV
+101 RSARGDARSTSLKV
-115 APAGDAEVAR
+115 DPAIGDELATR
-125 HLIPVSIYWG
+125 LIPVSIYWG

-143 MWKALLSDQW
+143 LWKVLLSDQW

-159 RKILSIAL
+159 RKILCIAL
-167 TRRHILVHFGNPL
+167 TRRHILVHFGDPL
-180 DVDALTHD
+180 DVDELTND
-188 LSTTALKTK
+188 LPSAALKTK
-197 RIHRLLRSHFKNQ
+197 RIHRLLRRHFKSQ

-230 AAPTV
+230 AAPAV
-235 DAAIA
+235 DAAIM
-240 TVAEARELPKHR
+240 TVAEASERPRHR

-341 NLNLFLLGPLLRRAG
+341 NLNLFLVGPLLRRAG

-403 APRPGMINMTLK
+403 TPRPGMINMTLR
-415 GYYRDHQRDIQ
+415 GYYRDHHRDIQ
-426 FIPVY
+426 FVPVY

-448 GHQKKTESLL
+448 GHQKKTESLR
-458 DLLGVFRYFKL
+458 DLFGVFRYFKL

-477 FGEPISLG
+477 FGEPISLEQ
-485 NFLSERVQ
+485 FLSNRVD
-493 SNFEMIE
+493 SDLEKIE
-500 PDVHK
+500 PDKHK
-505 ALCRDLGHRIVQEIN
+505 AICRELGHHIVQGIN

-527 TQILATLFVHAGD
+527 TQILATLFVHAGH
-540 LEIPEATLRRHFRF
+540 LEIPEERLRRQLRF
-554 LLTLIDADKTSSIF
+554 LTTLIEADQISSIF
-568 NQSDAQIIDYFLST
+568 DQSDAQIIDYFLST
-582 SGAERHL
+582 SGAERQL
-589 RNGEPVI
+589 RDGEPMI

-604 DMRYYSNSVTHLLV
+604 DMRYYSNSVTHLFV
-618 LPSLIATGLIQR
+618 LPSLIANRLIQE
-630 PTVDAEP
+630 PMIDPEP
-637 FAAQLQALAPV
+637 FFDQLTVLAPL
-648 LDAIYYCKIAP
+648 LDAICFSKLAP
-659 TAERI
+659 SAERI
-664 NEMLA
+664 NELLEIFDYKTEGQQVPSARVDSPLA
-669 IFNNTTERPKALP
+669 S
-682 AQVDTTLALDLNQIA
+682 DLIQIA
-697 RIIAPTLNQIA
+697 GIIEPALKQIA

-722 DLVLINAR
+722 DLATINER
-730 IDALT
+730 IKTLT
-735 IKTTTFNPAELIM
+735 ITTTAFNPEDLILT
-748 PESLIQALSQPQSTI
+748 ERLIQMLSQTQPI
-763 ATVNRSNHARPTQDT
+763 NDRKTQDNANWIKPQ
-778 TTSTMLEA
+778 A
-786 ALANLLSEADQHNL
+786 ALATLISEAGQNDLQH
-800 KQLALDLVE
+800 LALDLIK

>member
-1 MAGSSRPNGS
+1 MAGSSRPRGS
-11 VYRVINRK
+11 IYRVINQQ
-19 LLQLFK
+19 LLHLFR
-25 LWLRPTFINHEQAAL
+25 LWLRPTFINHEQTAL
-40 ALTQHGQPVNVRYI
+40 ALAQHAIPTNVRYI
-54 LDTDS
+54 LDSDS

-66 ELGCA
+66 ELGCE
-71 ASGLPEPLTLD
+71 ASRLPEPLTLD
-82 PHGPN
+82 PNAPN

-92 THREGFWGR
+92 NHREGFWGR
-101 RSARGDARPTSLKV
+101 RSARGDARSTSLKV
-115 APAGDAEVAR
+115 DPAIGDELATRLV
-125 HLIPVSIYWG
+125 PVSIYWG

-143 MWKALLSDQW
+143 LWKVLLSDQW

-159 RKILSIAL
+159 RKILCIAL
-167 TRRHILVHFGNPL
+167 TRRHILVHFGDPL
-180 DVDALTHD
+180 DVDELTND
-188 LSTTALKTK
+188 LPSAALKTK
-197 RIHRLLRSHFKNQ
+197 RIHRLLRRHFKSQ

-230 AAPTV
+230 AAPAV
-235 DAAIA
+235 DAAIM
-240 TVAEARELPKHR
+240 TVAEASERPRHR

-341 NLNLFLLGPLLRRAG
+341 NLNLFIVGPLLRRAG

-403 APRPGMINMTLK
+403 TPRPGMINMTLR
-415 GYYRDHQRDIQ
+415 GYYRDHHRDIQ
-426 FIPVY
+426 FVPVY

-448 GHQKKTESLL
+448 GHQKKTESLR
-458 DLLGVFRYFKL
+458 DLFGVFRYFKL

-477 FGEPISLG
+477 FGEPISLEQ
-485 NFLSERVQ
+485 FLSMRVD
-493 SNFEMIE
+493 SDLEMIE
-500 PDVHK
+500 PDKHK
-505 ALCRDLGHRIVQEIN
+505 AICRELGHHIVQGIN

-527 TQILATLFVHAGD
+527 TQILATLFVHAGH
-540 LEIPEATLRRHFRF
+540 LEIPEERLRRQLRF
-554 LLTLIDADKTSSIF
+554 LTTLIEADQISSIF
-568 NQSDAQIIDYFLST
+568 DQSDAQIIDYFLST
-582 SGAERHL
+582 SGAERQL
-589 RNGEPVI
+589 RDGEPMI

-604 DMRYYSNSVTHLLV
+604 DMRYYSNSVTHLFV
-618 LPSLIATGLIQR
+618 LPSLIANRLIQE
-630 PTVDAEP
+630 PMIDPEP
-637 FAAQLQALAPV
+637 FFDQLTVLAP
-648 LDAIYYCKIAP
+648 LLNAICFSKLAP
-659 TAERI
+659 SAERI
-664 NEMLA
+664 NELLEIFDYKTEDQQVPSARVDSPLA
-669 IFNNTTERPKALP
+669 S
-682 AQVDTTLALDLNQIA
+682 DLIQIA
-697 RIIAPTLNQIA
+697 GIIEPALKQIA

-722 DLVLINAR
+722 DLATINER
-730 IDALT
+730 IKTLT
-735 IKTTTFNPAELIM
+735 ITTTAFNPEDLILT
-748 PESLIQALSQPQSTI
+748 ERLIQMLSQTQPINDRKAQDNANWIKPQ
-763 ATVNRSNHARPTQDT
+763 
-778 TTSTMLEA
+778 A
-786 ALANLLSEADQHNL
+786 ALATLISEASQTDLQH
-800 KQLALDLVE
+800 LALDLIK
-809 ENIQSAATTG
+809 ENIQSAATTR

>member
-1 MAGSSRPNGS
+1 MAGSSRPRGS
-11 VYRVINRK
+11 IYRVINQQ
-19 LLQLFK
+19 LLHLFR
-25 LWLRPTFINHEQAAL
+25 LWLRPTFINHEQTAL
-40 ALTQHGQPVNVRYI
+40 ALAQHAIPTNVRYI
-54 LDTDS
+54 LDSDS

-66 ELGCA
+66 ELGCE
-71 ASGLPEPLTLD
+71 ASRLPEPLTLD
-82 PHGPN
+82 PNAPN

-92 THREGFWGR
+92 NHREGFWGR
-101 RSARGDARPTSLKV
+101 RSARGDARSTSLKV
-115 APAGDAEVAR
+115 DPAIGDELATR
-125 HLIPVSIYWG
+125 LIPVSIYWG

-143 MWKALLSDQW
+143 LWKVLLSDQW

-159 RKILSIAL
+159 RKILCIAL
-167 TRRHILVHFGNPL
+167 TRRHILVHFGDPL
-180 DVDALTHD
+180 DVDELTND
-188 LSTTALKTK
+188 LPSAALKTK
-197 RIHRLLRSHFKNQ
+197 RIHRLLRRHFKSQ

-230 AAPTV
+230 AAPAV
-235 DAAIA
+235 DAAIM
-240 TVAEARELPKHR
+240 TVAEASERPRHR

-341 NLNLFLLGPLLRRAG
+341 NLNLFLVGPLLRRAG

-403 APRPGMINMTLK
+403 TPRPGMINMTLR
-415 GYYRDHQRDIQ
+415 GYYRDHHRDIQ
-426 FIPVY
+426 FVPVY

-448 GHQKKTESLL
+448 GHQKKTESLR
-458 DLLGVFRYFKL
+458 DLFGVFRYFKL

-477 FGEPISLG
+477 FGEPISLEQ
-485 NFLSERVQ
+485 FLSMRVD
-493 SNFEMIE
+493 SDLEMIE
-500 PDVHK
+500 PDKHK
-505 ALCRDLGHRIVQEIN
+505 AICRELGHHIVQGIN

-527 TQILATLFVHAGD
+527 TQILATLFVHAGH
-540 LEIPEATLRRHFRF
+540 LEIPEERLRRQLRLAATL
-554 LLTLIDADKTSSIF
+554 IEADQISSIF
-568 NQSDAQIIDYFLST
+568 DQSDAQIIDYFLST
-582 SGAERHL
+582 SGAERQL
-589 RNGEPVI
+589 RDGEPMI

-604 DMRYYSNSVTHLLV
+604 DMRYYSNSVTHLFV
-618 LPSLIATGLIQR
+618 LPSLIANRLIQE
-630 PTVDAEP
+630 PMIDPEP
-637 FAAQLQALAPV
+637 FFDQLTVLAP
-648 LDAIYYCKIAP
+648 LLNAICFSKLAP
-659 TAERI
+659 SAERI
-664 NEMLA
+664 NELLEIFDYKTEDQQVPSARVDSPLA
-669 IFNNTTERPKALP
+669 S
-682 AQVDTTLALDLNQIA
+682 DLIQIA
-697 RIIAPTLNQIA
+697 GIIEPALKQIA

-722 DLVLINAR
+722 DLATINER
-730 IDALT
+730 IKTLT
-735 IKTTTFNPAELIM
+735 ITTTAFNPEDLILT
-748 PESLIQALSQPQSTI
+748 ERLIQMLSQTQPINDRKAQDNANWIKPQ
-763 ATVNRSNHARPTQDT
+763 
-778 TTSTMLEA
+778 A
-786 ALANLLSEADQHNL
+786 ALAILISEASQTDLQH
-800 KQLALDLVE
+800 LALDLIK

>member
-1 MAGSSRPNGS
+1 MAGSSRPRGS
-11 VYRVINRK
+11 IYRVINQQ
-19 LLQLFK
+19 LLHLFR
-25 LWLRPTFINHEQAAL
+25 LWLRPTFINHEQTAL
-40 ALTQHGQPVNVRYI
+40 ALAQHAIPTNVRYI
-54 LDTDS
+54 LDSDS

-66 ELGCA
+66 ELGCE
-71 ASGLPEPLTLD
+71 ASRLPEPLTLD
-82 PHGPN
+82 PNAPN

-92 THREGFWGR
+92 NHREGFWGR
-101 RSARGDARPTSLKV
+101 RSARGDARSTSLKV
-115 APAGDAEVAR
+115 DPAIGDELATR
-125 HLIPVSIYWG
+125 LIPVSIYWG

-143 MWKALLSDQW
+143 LWKVLLSDQW

-159 RKILSIAL
+159 RKILCIAL
-167 TRRHILVHFGNPL
+167 TRRHILVHFGDPL
-180 DVDALTHD
+180 DVDELTND
-188 LSTTALKTK
+188 LPSAALKTK
-197 RIHRLLRSHFKNQ
+197 RIHRLLRRHFKSQ

-230 AAPTV
+230 AAPAV
-235 DAAIA
+235 DAAIM
-240 TVAEARELPKHR
+240 TVAEASERPRHR

-341 NLNLFLLGPLLRRAG
+341 NLNLFLVGPLLRRAG

-403 APRPGMINMTLK
+403 TPRPGMINMTLR
-415 GYYRDHQRDIQ
+415 GYYRDHHRDIQ
-426 FIPVY
+426 FVPVY

-448 GHQKKTESLL
+448 GHQKKTESLR
-458 DLLGVFRYFKL
+458 DLFGVFRYFKL

-477 FGEPISLG
+477 FGEPISLEQ
-485 NFLSERVQ
+485 FLSMRVD
-493 SNFEMIE
+493 SDLEMIE
-500 PDVHK
+500 PDKHK
-505 ALCRDLGHRIVQEIN
+505 AICRELGHHIVQGIN

-527 TQILATLFVHAGD
+527 TQILATLFVHAGH
-540 LEIPEATLRRHFRF
+540 LEIPEERLRRQLRF
-554 LLTLIDADKTSSIF
+554 LTTLIEADQISSIF
-568 NQSDAQIIDYFLST
+568 DQSDAQIIDYFLST
-582 SGAERHL
+582 SGAERQL
-589 RNGEPVI
+589 RDGEPMI

-604 DMRYYSNSVTHLLV
+604 DMRYYSNSVTHLFV
-618 LPSLIATGLIQR
+618 LPSLIANRLIQE
-630 PTVDAEP
+630 PMIDPEP
-637 FAAQLQALAPV
+637 FFDQLTVLAPL
-648 LDAIYYCKIAP
+648 LDAICFSKLAP
-659 TAERI
+659 SAERI
-664 NEMLA
+664 YELLEIFDYKTEDQQVSSARVDSPLA
-669 IFNNTTERPKALP
+669 S
-682 AQVDTTLALDLNQIA
+682 DLIQIA
-697 RIIAPTLNQIA
+697 GIIEPALKQIA

-722 DLVLINAR
+722 DLATINER
-730 IDALT
+730 IKTLT
-735 IKTTTFNPAELIM
+735 ITTTAFNPEDLILT
-748 PESLIQALSQPQSTI
+748 ERLIQMLSQTQPINDRKAQDNANWIKPQ
-763 ATVNRSNHARPTQDT
+763 
-778 TTSTMLEA
+778 A
-786 ALANLLSEADQHNL
+786 ALATLISEAGQNDLQH
-800 KQLALDLVE
+800 LALDLIK
-809 ENIQSAATTG
+809 ENIQSAATTR

>member
-1 MAGSSRPNGS
+1 MAGSSRPRGS
-11 VYRVINRK
+11 IYRVINQQ
-19 LLQLFK
+19 LLHLFR
-25 LWLRPTFINHEQAAL
+25 LWLRPTFINHEQTAL
-40 ALTQHGQPVNVRYI
+40 ALAQHAIPTNVRYI
-54 LDTDS
+54 LDSDS

-66 ELGCA
+66 ELGCE
-71 ASGLPEPLTLD
+71 ASRLPEPLTLD
-82 PHGPN
+82 PNAPN

-92 THREGFWGR
+92 NHREGFWGR
-101 RSARGDARPTSLKV
+101 RSARGDARSTSLKV
-115 APAGDAEVAR
+115 DPAIGDELATR
-125 HLIPVSIYWG
+125 LIPVSIYWG

-143 MWKALLSDQW
+143 LWKVLLSDQW

-159 RKILSIAL
+159 RKILCIAL
-167 TRRHILVHFGNPL
+167 TRRHILVHFGDPL
-180 DVDALTHD
+180 DVDELTND
-188 LSTTALKTK
+188 LPSAALKTK
-197 RIHRLLRSHFKNQ
+197 RIHRLLRRHFKSQ

-230 AAPTV
+230 AAPAV
-235 DAAIA
+235 DAAIM
-240 TVAEARELPKHR
+240 TVAEASERPRHR

-341 NLNLFLLGPLLRRAG
+341 NLNLFLVGPLLRRAG

-403 APRPGMINMTLK
+403 TPRPGMINMTLR
-415 GYYRDHQRDIQ
+415 GYYRDHHRDIQ
-426 FIPVY
+426 FVPVY

-448 GHQKKTESLL
+448 GHQKKTESLR
-458 DLLGVFRYFKL
+458 DLFGVFRYFKL

-477 FGEPISLG
+477 FGEPISLEQ
-485 NFLSERVQ
+485 FLSMRVD
-493 SNFEMIE
+493 SDLEMIE
-500 PDVHK
+500 PDKHK
-505 ALCRDLGHRIVQEIN
+505 AICRELGHHIVQGIN

-527 TQILATLFVHAGD
+527 TQILATLFVHAGH
-540 LEIPEATLRRHFRF
+540 LEIPEERLRRQLRF
-554 LLTLIDADKTSSIF
+554 LTTLIEADQISSIF
-568 NQSDAQIIDYFLST
+568 DQSDAQIIDYFLST
-582 SGAERHL
+582 SGAERQL
-589 RNGEPVI
+589 RDGEPMI

-604 DMRYYSNSVTHLLV
+604 DMRYYSNSVTHLFV
-618 LPSLIATGLIQR
+618 LPSLIANRLIQE
-630 PTVDAEP
+630 PMIDPEP
-637 FAAQLQALAPV
+637 FFDQLTVLAPL
-648 LDAIYYCKIAP
+648 LDAICFSKLAP
-659 TAERI
+659 SAERI
-664 NEMLA
+664 KELLEIFDYKTEDQQVPSARVDSPLA
-669 IFNNTTERPKALP
+669 S
-682 AQVDTTLALDLNQIA
+682 DLIQIA
-697 RIIAPTLNQIA
+697 GIIEPALKQIA

-722 DLVLINAR
+722 DLATINER
-730 IDALT
+730 IKTLT
-735 IKTTTFNPAELIM
+735 ITTTAFNPEDLILT
-748 PESLIQALSQPQSTI
+748 ERLIQMLSQTQPINDRKAQDNANWIKPQ
-763 ATVNRSNHARPTQDT
+763 
-778 TTSTMLEA
+778 A
-786 ALANLLSEADQHNL
+786 ALATLISEAGQNDLQH
-800 KQLALDLVE
+800 LALDLIK
-809 ENIQSAATTG
+809 ENIQSAATTR

>member
-1 MAGSSRPNGS
+1 MAGSSRPRGS
-11 VYRVINRK
+11 IYRVINQQ
-19 LLQLFK
+19 LLHLFR
-25 LWLRPTFINHEQAAL
+25 LWLRPTFINHEQTAL
-40 ALTQHGQPVNVRYI
+40 ALAQHAIPTNVRYI
-54 LDTDS
+54 LDSDS

-66 ELGCA
+66 ELGCE
-71 ASGLPEPLTLD
+71 ASRLPEPLTLD
-82 PHGPN
+82 PNAPN

-92 THREGFWGR
+92 NHREGFWGR
-101 RSARGDARPTSLKV
+101 RSARGDARSTSLKV
-115 APAGDAEVAR
+115 DPAIGDELATR
-125 HLIPVSIYWG
+125 LIPVSIYWG

-143 MWKALLSDQW
+143 LWKVLLSDQW

-159 RKILSIAL
+159 RKILCIAL
-167 TRRHILVHFGNPL
+167 TRRHILVHFGDPL
-180 DVDALTHD
+180 DVDELTND
-188 LSTTALKTK
+188 LPSAALKTK
-197 RIHRLLRSHFKNQ
+197 RIHRLLRRHFKSQ

-230 AAPTV
+230 AAPAV
-235 DAAIA
+235 DAAIM
-240 TVAEARELPKHR
+240 TVAEASERPRHR

-341 NLNLFLLGPLLRRAG
+341 NLNLFLVGPLLRRAG

-403 APRPGMINMTLK
+403 TPRPGMINMTLR
-415 GYYRDHQRDIQ
+415 GYYRDHHRDIQ
-426 FIPVY
+426 FVPVY

-448 GHQKKTESLL
+448 GHQKKTESLR
-458 DLLGVFRYFKL
+458 DLFGVFRYFKL

-477 FGEPISLG
+477 FGEPISLEQ
-485 NFLSERVQ
+485 FLSDRVD
-493 SNFEMIE
+493 SDLEMIE
-500 PDVHK
+500 PDKHK
-505 ALCRDLGHRIVQEIN
+505 AICRELGHHIVQGIN

-527 TQILATLFVHAGD
+527 TQILATLFVHAGH
-540 LEIPEATLRRHFRF
+540 LEIPEERLRRQLRF
-554 LLTLIDADKTSSIF
+554 LTTLIEADQISSIF
-568 NQSDAQIIDYFLST
+568 DQSDAQIIDYFLST
-582 SGAERHL
+582 SGAERQL
-589 RNGEPVI
+589 RDGEPMI

-604 DMRYYSNSVTHLLV
+604 DMRYYSNSVTHLFV
-618 LPSLIATGLIQR
+618 LPSLIANRLIQE
-630 PTVDAEP
+630 PMIDPEP
-637 FAAQLQALAPV
+637 FFDQLTVLAPL
-648 LDAIYYCKIAP
+648 LDAICFSKLAP
-659 TAERI
+659 SAERI
-664 NEMLA
+664 NELLEIFDYKTEGQQVPSARVDSPLA
-669 IFNNTTERPKALP
+669 S
-682 AQVDTTLALDLNQIA
+682 DLIQIA
-697 RIIAPTLNQIA
+697 GIIEPALKQIA

-722 DLVLINAR
+722 DLATINER
-730 IDALT
+730 IKTLT
-735 IKTTTFNPAELIM
+735 ITTTAFNPEDLILT
-748 PESLIQALSQPQSTI
+748 ERLIQMLSQTQPINDRKAQDNANWIKPQ
-763 ATVNRSNHARPTQDT
+763 
-778 TTSTMLEA
+778 A
-786 ALANLLSEADQHNL
+786 ALATLISEAGQTDLQH
-800 KQLALDLVE
+800 LALDLIK

>member
-1 MAGSSRPNGS
+1 MAGSSRPRGS
-11 VYRVINRK
+11 IYRVINQQ
-19 LLQLFK
+19 LLHLFR
-25 LWLRPTFINHEQAAL
+25 LWLRPTFINHEQTAL
-40 ALTQHGQPVNVRYI
+40 ALAQHAIPTNVRYI
-54 LDTDS
+54 LDSDS

-66 ELGCA
+66 ELGCE
-71 ASGLPEPLTLD
+71 ASRLPEPLTLD
-82 PHGPN
+82 PNAPN

-92 THREGFWGR
+92 NHREGFWGR
-101 RSARGDARPTSLKV
+101 RSARGDARSTSLKV
-115 APAGDAEVAR
+115 DPAIGDELATR
-125 HLIPVSIYWG
+125 LIPVSIYWG

-143 MWKALLSDQW
+143 LWKVLLSDQW

-159 RKILSIAL
+159 RKILCIAL
-167 TRRHILVHFGNPL
+167 TRRHILVHFGDPL
-180 DVDALTHD
+180 DVDELTND
-188 LSTTALKTK
+188 LPSAALKTK
-197 RIHRLLRSHFKNQ
+197 RIHRLLRRHFKSQ

-230 AAPTV
+230 AAPAV
-235 DAAIA
+235 DAAIM
-240 TVAEARELPKHR
+240 TVAEASERPRHR

-341 NLNLFLLGPLLRRAG
+341 NLNLFLVGPLLRRAG

-403 APRPGMINMTLK
+403 TPRPGMINMTLR
-415 GYYRDHQRDIQ
+415 GYYRDHHRDIQ
-426 FIPVY
+426 FVPVY

-448 GHQKKTESLL
+448 GHQKKTESLR
-458 DLLGVFRYFKL
+458 DLFGVFRYFKL

-477 FGEPISLG
+477 FGEPISLEQ
-485 NFLSERVQ
+485 FLSDRVD
-493 SNFEMIE
+493 SDLEMIE
-500 PDVHK
+500 PDKHK
-505 ALCRDLGHRIVQEIN
+505 AICRELGHHIVQGIN

-527 TQILATLFVHAGD
+527 TQILATLFVHAGH
-540 LEIPEATLRRHFRF
+540 LEIPEERLRRQLRF
-554 LLTLIDADKTSSIF
+554 LTTLIEADQISSIF
-568 NQSDAQIIDYFLST
+568 DQSDAQIIDYFLST
-582 SGAERHL
+582 SGAERQL
-589 RNGEPVI
+589 RDGEPMI

-604 DMRYYSNSVTHLLV
+604 DMRYYSNSVTHLFV
-618 LPSLIATGLIQR
+618 LPSLIANRLIQE
-630 PTVDAEP
+630 PMIDPEP
-637 FAAQLQALAPV
+637 FFDQLTVLAPL
-648 LDAIYYCKIAP
+648 LDAICFSKLAP
-659 TAERI
+659 SAERI
-664 NEMLA
+664 NELLEIFDYKTEGQQVPSARVDSPLA
-669 IFNNTTERPKALP
+669 S
-682 AQVDTTLALDLNQIA
+682 DLIQIA
-697 RIIAPTLNQIA
+697 GIIEPALKQIA

-722 DLVLINAR
+722 DLATINER
-730 IDALT
+730 IKTLT
-735 IKTTTFNPAELIM
+735 ITTTAFNPEDLILT
-748 PESLIQALSQPQSTI
+748 ERLIQMLSQTQPI
-763 ATVNRSNHARPTQDT
+763 NDRKTQDNANWIKPQ
-778 TTSTMLEA
+778 A
-786 ALANLLSEADQHNL
+786 ALATLISEAGQTDLQH
-800 KQLALDLVE
+800 LALDLIK

>member
-1 MAGSSRPNGS
+1 MAGSSRPRGS
-11 VYRVINRK
+11 IYRVINQQ
-19 LLQLFK
+19 LLHLFR
-25 LWLRPTFINHEQAAL
+25 LWLRPTFINHEQTAL
-40 ALTQHGQPVNVRYI
+40 ALAQHAIPTNVRYI
-54 LDTDS
+54 LDSDS

-66 ELGCA
+66 ELGCE
-71 ASGLPEPLTLD
+71 ASRLPEPLTLD
-82 PHGPN
+82 PNAPN

-92 THREGFWGR
+92 NHREGFWGR
-101 RSARGDARPTSLKV
+101 RSARGDARSTSLKV
-115 APAGDAEVAR
+115 DPAIGDELATR
-125 HLIPVSIYWG
+125 LIPVSIYWG

-143 MWKALLSDQW
+143 LWKVLLSDQW

-159 RKILSIAL
+159 RKILCIAL
-167 TRRHILVHFGNPL
+167 TRRHILVHFGDPL
-180 DVDALTHD
+180 DVDELTND
-188 LSTTALKTK
+188 LPSAALKTK
-197 RIHRLLRSHFKNQ
+197 RIHRLLRRHFKSQ

-230 AAPTV
+230 AAPAV
-235 DAAIA
+235 DAAIM
-240 TVAEARELPKHR
+240 TVAEASERPRHR

-341 NLNLFLLGPLLRRAG
+341 NLNLFLVGPLLRRAG

-403 APRPGMINMTLK
+403 TPRPGMINMTLR
-415 GYYRDHQRDIQ
+415 GYYRDHHRDIQ
-426 FIPVY
+426 FVPVY

-448 GHQKKTESLL
+448 GHQKKTESLR
-458 DLLGVFRYFKL
+458 DLFGVFRYFKL

-477 FGEPISLG
+477 FGEPISLEQ
-485 NFLSERVQ
+485 FLSMRVD
-493 SNFEMIE
+493 SDLEMIE
-500 PDVHK
+500 PDKHK
-505 ALCRDLGHRIVQEIN
+505 AICRELGHHIVQGIN

-527 TQILATLFVHAGD
+527 TQILATLFVHAGH
-540 LEIPEATLRRHFRF
+540 LEIPEERLRRQLRF
-554 LLTLIDADKTSSIF
+554 LTTLIEADQISSIF
-568 NQSDAQIIDYFLST
+568 DQSDAQIIDYFLST
-582 SGAERHL
+582 SGAERQL
-589 RNGEPVI
+589 RDGEPMI

-604 DMRYYSNSVTHLLV
+604 DMRYYSNSVTHLFV
-618 LPSLIATGLIQR
+618 LPSLIANRLIQE
-630 PTVDAEP
+630 PMIDPEP
-637 FAAQLQALAPV
+637 FFDQLTVLAP
-648 LDAIYYCKIAP
+648 LLNAICFSKLAP
-659 TAERI
+659 SAERI
-664 NEMLA
+664 NELLEIFDYKTEGQQVPSARVDSPLA
-669 IFNNTTERPKALP
+669 S
-682 AQVDTTLALDLNQIA
+682 DLIQIA
-697 RIIAPTLNQIA
+697 GIIEPALKQIA

-722 DLVLINAR
+722 DLATINER
-730 IDALT
+730 IKTLT
-735 IKTTTFNPAELIM
+735 ITTTAFNPEDLILT
-748 PESLIQALSQPQSTI
+748 ERLIQMLSQTQPINDRKAQDNANWIKPQ
-763 ATVNRSNHARPTQDT
+763 
-778 TTSTMLEA
+778 A
-786 ALANLLSEADQHNL
+786 ALAILISEASQTDLQH
-800 KQLALDLVE
+800 LALDLIK

>member
-1 MAGSSRPNGS
+1 MAGSSRPRGS
-11 VYRVINRK
+11 IYRVINQQ
-19 LLQLFK
+19 LLHLFR
-25 LWLRPTFINHEQAAL
+25 LWLRPTFINHEQTAL
-40 ALTQHGQPVNVRYI
+40 ALAQHAIPTNVRYI
-54 LDTDS
+54 LDSDS

-66 ELGCA
+66 ELGCE
-71 ASGLPEPLTLD
+71 ASRLPEPLTLD
-82 PHGPN
+82 PNAPN

-92 THREGFWGR
+92 NHREGFWGR
-101 RSARGDARPTSLKV
+101 RSARGDARSTSLKV
-115 APAGDAEVAR
+115 DPAIGDELATR
-125 HLIPVSIYWG
+125 LIPVSIYWG

-143 MWKALLSDQW
+143 LWKVLLSDQW

-159 RKILSIAL
+159 RKILCIAL
-167 TRRHILVHFGNPL
+167 TRRHILVHFGDPL
-180 DVDALTHD
+180 DVDELTND
-188 LSTTALKTK
+188 LPSAALKTK
-197 RIHRLLRSHFKNQ
+197 RIHRLLRRHFKSQ

-230 AAPTV
+230 AAPAV
-235 DAAIA
+235 DAAIM
-240 TVAEARELPKHR
+240 TVAEASERPRHR

-341 NLNLFLLGPLLRRAG
+341 NLNLFLVGPLLRRAG

-388 EYFVEGGRSRTGGML
+388 EYFIEGGRSRTGGML
-403 APRPGMINMTLK
+403 TPRPGMINMTLR
-415 GYYRDHQRDIQ
+415 GYYRDHHRDIQ
-426 FIPVY
+426 FVPVY

-448 GHQKKTESLL
+448 GHQKKTESLR
-458 DLLGVFRYFKL
+458 DLFGVFRYFKL

-477 FGEPISLG
+477 FGEPISLEQ
-485 NFLSERVQ
+485 FLSMRVD
-493 SNFEMIE
+493 SDLEMIE
-500 PDVHK
+500 PDKHK
-505 ALCRDLGHRIVQEIN
+505 AICRELGHHIVQGIN

-527 TQILATLFVHAGD
+527 TQILATLFVHAGH
-540 LEIPEATLRRHFRF
+540 LEIPEERLRRQLRF
-554 LLTLIDADKTSSIF
+554 LTTLIEADQISSIF
-568 NQSDAQIIDYFLST
+568 DQSDAQIIDYFLST
-582 SGAERHL
+582 SGAERQL
-589 RNGEPVI
+589 RDGEPMI

-604 DMRYYSNSVTHLLV
+604 DMRYYSNSVTHLFV
-618 LPSLIATGLIQR
+618 LPSLIANRLIQE
-630 PTVDAEP
+630 PMIDPEP
-637 FAAQLQALAPV
+637 FADQLTVLAP
-648 LDAIYYCKIAP
+648 LLNAICFSKLAP
-659 TAERI
+659 SAERI
-664 NEMLA
+664 NELLEIFDYKTEDQQVPSARVDSPLA
-669 IFNNTTERPKALP
+669 S
-682 AQVDTTLALDLNQIA
+682 DLIQIA
-697 RIIAPTLNQIA
+697 GIIEPALKQIA

-722 DLVLINAR
+722 DLATINER
-730 IDALT
+730 IKTLT
-735 IKTTTFNPAELIM
+735 ITTTAFNPEDLILT
-748 PESLIQALSQPQSTI
+748 ERLIQMLSQTQPINDRKAQDNANWIKPQ
-763 ATVNRSNHARPTQDT
+763 
-778 TTSTMLEA
+778 A
-786 ALANLLSEADQHNL
+786 ALAILISEASQTDLQH
-800 KQLALDLVE
+800 LALDLIK

>member
-1 MAGSSRPNGS
+1 MAGSSRPRGS
-11 VYRVINRK
+11 IYRVINQQ
-19 LLQLFK
+19 LLHLFR
-25 LWLRPTFINHEQAAL
+25 LWLRPTFINHEQTAL
-40 ALTQHGQPVNVRYI
+40 ALAQHAIPTNVRYI
-54 LDTDS
+54 LDSDS

-66 ELGCA
+66 ELGCE
-71 ASGLPEPLTLD
+71 ASRLPEPLTLD
-82 PHGPN
+82 PNARN

-92 THREGFWGR
+92 NHREGFWGR
-101 RSARGDARPTSLKV
+101 RSARGDARSTSLKV
-115 APAGDAEVAR
+115 DPAIGDELATR
-125 HLIPVSIYWG
+125 LIPVSIYWG

-143 MWKALLSDQW
+143 LWKVLLSDQW

-159 RKILSIAL
+159 RKILCIAL
-167 TRRHILVHFGNPL
+167 TRRHILVHFGDPL
-180 DVDALTHD
+180 DVDELTND
-188 LSTTALKTK
+188 LPSAALKTK
-197 RIHRLLRSHFKNQ
+197 RIHRLLRRHFKSQ

-230 AAPTV
+230 AAPAV
-235 DAAIA
+235 DAAIM
-240 TVAEARELPKHR
+240 TVAEASERPRHR

-341 NLNLFLLGPLLRRAG
+341 NLNLFLVGPLLRRAG

-388 EYFVEGGRSRTGGML
+388 EYFIEGGRSRTGGML
-403 APRPGMINMTLK
+403 TPRPGMINMTLR
-415 GYYRDHQRDIQ
+415 GYYRDHHRDIQ
-426 FIPVY
+426 FVPVY

-448 GHQKKTESLL
+448 GHQKKTESLR
-458 DLLGVFRYFKL
+458 DLFGVFRYFKL

-477 FGEPISLG
+477 FGEPISLEQ
-485 NFLSERVQ
+485 FLSMRVD
-493 SNFEMIE
+493 SDLEMIE
-500 PDVHK
+500 PDKHK
-505 ALCRDLGHRIVQEIN
+505 AICRELGHHIVQGIN

-527 TQILATLFVHAGD
+527 TQILATLFVHAGH
-540 LEIPEATLRRHFRF
+540 LEIPEERLRRQFRF
-554 LLTLIDADKTSSIF
+554 LTTLIEADQISSIF
-568 NQSDAQIIDYFLST
+568 DQSDAQIIDYFLST
-582 SGAERHL
+582 SGAERQL
-589 RNGEPVI
+589 RDGEPMI

-604 DMRYYSNSVTHLLV
+604 DMRYYSNSVTHLFV
-618 LPSLIATGLIQR
+618 LPSLIANRLIQE
-630 PTVDAEP
+630 PMIDPEP
-637 FAAQLQALAPV
+637 FADQLTVLTPLLNAICFSKLAPS
-648 LDAIYYCKIAP
+648 
-659 TAERI
+659 AERI
-664 NEMLA
+664 NELLEIFDYKTEDQQVPSARVDSPLA
-669 IFNNTTERPKALP
+669 S
-682 AQVDTTLALDLNQIA
+682 DLIQIA
-697 RIIAPTLNQIA
+697 GIIEPALKQIA

-722 DLVLINAR
+722 DLATINER
-730 IDALT
+730 IKTLT
-735 IKTTTFNPAELIM
+735 ITTTAFNPEDLILT
-748 PESLIQALSQPQSTI
+748 ERLIQMLSQTQPINDRKAQDNANWIKPQ
-763 ATVNRSNHARPTQDT
+763 
-778 TTSTMLEA
+778 A
-786 ALANLLSEADQHNL
+786 ALAILISEASQTDLQH
-800 KQLALDLVE
+800 LALDLIK

>member
-1 MAGSSRPNGS
+1 MAGSSRPRGS
-11 VYRVINRK
+11 IYRVINQQ
-19 LLQLFK
+19 LLHLFR
-25 LWLRPTFINHEQAAL
+25 LWLRPTFINHEQTAL
-40 ALTQHGQPVNVRYI
+40 ALAQHAIPTNVRYI
-54 LDTDS
+54 LDSDS

-66 ELGCA
+66 ELGCE
-71 ASGLPEPLTLD
+71 ASRLPEPLTLD
-82 PHGPN
+82 PNAPN

-92 THREGFWGR
+92 NHREGFWGR
-101 RSARGDARPTSLKV
+101 RSARGDARSTSLKV
-115 APAGDAEVAR
+115 DPAIGDELATR
-125 HLIPVSIYWG
+125 LIPVSIYWG

-143 MWKALLSDQW
+143 LWKVLLSDQW

-159 RKILSIAL
+159 RKILCIAL
-167 TRRHILVHFGNPL
+167 TRRHILVHFGDPL
-180 DVDALTHD
+180 DVDELTND
-188 LSTTALKTK
+188 LPSAALKTK
-197 RIHRLLRSHFKNQ
+197 RIHRLLRRHFKSQ

-230 AAPTV
+230 AAPAV
-235 DAAIA
+235 DAAIM
-240 TVAEARELPKHR
+240 TVAEASERPRHR

-341 NLNLFLLGPLLRRAG
+341 NLNLFLVGPLLRRAG

-403 APRPGMINMTLK
+403 TPRPGMINMTLR
-415 GYYRDHQRDIQ
+415 GYYRDHHRDIQ
-426 FIPVY
+426 FVPVY

-448 GHQKKTESLL
+448 GHQKKTESLR
-458 DLLGVFRYFKL
+458 DLFGVFRYFKL

-477 FGEPISLG
+477 FGEPISLEQ
-485 NFLSERVQ
+485 FLSMRVD
-493 SNFEMIE
+493 SDLEMIE
-500 PDVHK
+500 PDKHK
-505 ALCRDLGHRIVQEIN
+505 AICRELGHHIVQGIN

-527 TQILATLFVHAGD
+527 TQILATLFVHAGH
-540 LEIPEATLRRHFRF
+540 LEIPEERLRRQLRF
-554 LLTLIDADKTSSIF
+554 LTTLIEADQISSIF
-568 NQSDAQIIDYFLST
+568 DQSDAQIIDYFLST
-582 SGAERHL
+582 SGAERQL
-589 RNGEPVI
+589 RDGEPMI

-604 DMRYYSNSVTHLLV
+604 DMRYYSNSVTHLFV
-618 LPSLIATGLIQR
+618 LPSLIANRLIQE
-630 PTVDAEP
+630 PMIDPEP
-637 FAAQLQALAPV
+637 FFDQLTVLAP
-648 LDAIYYCKIAP
+648 LLNAICFSKLAP
-659 TAERI
+659 SAERI
-664 NEMLA
+664 NELLEIFDYKTEDQQVPSARVDSPLA
-669 IFNNTTERPKALP
+669 S
-682 AQVDTTLALDLNQIA
+682 DLIQIA
-697 RIIAPTLNQIA
+697 GIIEPALKQIA

-722 DLVLINAR
+722 DLATINER
-730 IDALT
+730 IKTLT
-735 IKTTTFNPAELIM
+735 ITTTAFNPEDLILT
-748 PESLIQALSQPQSTI
+748 ERLIQMLSQTQPINDRKAQDNANWIKPQ
-763 ATVNRSNHARPTQDT
+763 
-778 TTSTMLEA
+778 A
-786 ALANLLSEADQHNL
+786 ALATLISEAGQNDLQH
-800 KQLALDLVE
+800 LALDLIK
-809 ENIQSAATTG
+809 ENIQSAATTR

>member
-1 MAGSSRPNGS
+1 MAGSSRPRGS
-11 VYRVINRK
+11 IYRVINQQ
-19 LLQLFK
+19 LLHLFR
-25 LWLRPTFINHEQAAL
+25 LWLRPTFINHEQTAL
-40 ALTQHGQPVNVRYI
+40 ALAQHAIPTNVRYI
-54 LDTDS
+54 LDSDS

-66 ELGCA
+66 ELGCE
-71 ASGLPEPLTLD
+71 ASRLPEPLTLD
-82 PHGPN
+82 PNAPN

-92 THREGFWGR
+92 NHREGFWGR
-101 RSARGDARPTSLKV
+101 RSARGDARSTSLKV
-115 APAGDAEVAR
+115 DPAIGDELATR
-125 HLIPVSIYWG
+125 LIPVSIYWG

-143 MWKALLSDQW
+143 LWKVLLSDQW

-159 RKILSIAL
+159 RKILCIAL
-167 TRRHILVHFGNPL
+167 TRRHILVHFGDPL
-180 DVDALTHD
+180 DVDELTND
-188 LSTTALKTK
+188 LPSAALKTK
-197 RIHRLLRSHFKNQ
+197 RIHRLLRRHFKSQ

-230 AAPTV
+230 AAPAV
-235 DAAIA
+235 DAAIM
-240 TVAEARELPKHR
+240 TVAEASERPRHR

-341 NLNLFLLGPLLRRAG
+341 NLNLFLVGPLLRRAG

-388 EYFVEGGRSRTGGML
+388 EYFIEGGRSRTGGML
-403 APRPGMINMTLK
+403 TPRPGMINMTLR
-415 GYYRDHQRDIQ
+415 GYYRDHHRDIQ
-426 FIPVY
+426 FVPVY

-448 GHQKKTESLL
+448 GLQKKTESLR
-458 DLLGVFRYFKL
+458 DLFGVFRYFKL

-477 FGEPISLG
+477 FGEPISLEQ
-485 NFLSERVQ
+485 FLSMRVD
-493 SNFEMIE
+493 SDLEMIE
-500 PDVHK
+500 PDKHK
-505 ALCRDLGHRIVQEIN
+505 AICRELGHHIVQGIN

-527 TQILATLFVHAGD
+527 TQILATLFVHAGH
-540 LEIPEATLRRHFRF
+540 LEIPEERLRRQLRF
-554 LLTLIDADKTSSIF
+554 LTTLIEADQISSIF
-568 NQSDAQIIDYFLST
+568 DQSDAQIIDYFLST
-582 SGAERHL
+582 SGAERQL
-589 RNGEPVI
+589 RDGEPMI

-604 DMRYYSNSVTHLLV
+604 DMRYYSNSVTHLFV
-618 LPSLIATGLIQR
+618 LPSLIANRLIQE
-630 PTVDAEP
+630 PMIDPESFFDQLTV
-637 FAAQLQALAPV
+637 LAP
-648 LDAIYYCKIAP
+648 LLNAICFSKLAP
-659 TAERI
+659 SAERI
-664 NEMLA
+664 NELLEIFDYKTEGQQVSSARVDSPLA
-669 IFNNTTERPKALP
+669 S
-682 AQVDTTLALDLNQIA
+682 DLIQIA
-697 RIIAPTLNQIA
+697 GIIEPALKQIA

-722 DLVLINAR
+722 DLATINER
-730 IDALT
+730 IKTLT
-735 IKTTTFNPAELIM
+735 ITTTAFNPEDLILT
-748 PESLIQALSQPQSTI
+748 ERLIQMLSQTQPINDRKAQDNANWIKPQ
-763 ATVNRSNHARPTQDT
+763 
-778 TTSTMLEA
+778 A
-786 ALANLLSEADQHNL
+786 ALATLISEASQNDLQH
-800 KQLALDLVE
+800 LALDLIK
-809 ENIQSAATTG
+809 ENIQSAATTR

>member
-1 MAGSSRPNGS
+1 MAGSSRPRGS
-11 VYRVINRK
+11 IYRVINQQ
-19 LLQLFK
+19 LLHLFR
-25 LWLRPTFINHEQAAL
+25 LWLRPTFINHEQTAL
-40 ALTQHGQPVNVRYI
+40 ALAQHAIPTNVRYI
-54 LDTDS
+54 LDSDS

-66 ELGCA
+66 ELGCE
-71 ASGLPEPLTLD
+71 ASRLPEPLTLD
-82 PHGPN
+82 PNAPN

-92 THREGFWGR
+92 NHREGFWGR
-101 RSARGDARPTSLKV
+101 RSARGDARSTSLKV
-115 APAGDAEVAR
+115 DPAIGDELATRLV
-125 HLIPVSIYWG
+125 PVSIYWG

-143 MWKALLSDQW
+143 LWKVLLSDQW

-159 RKILSIAL
+159 RKILCIAL
-167 TRRHILVHFGNPL
+167 TRRHILVHFGDPL
-180 DVDALTHD
+180 DVDKLTND
-188 LSTTALKTK
+188 LPSAALKTK
-197 RIHRLLRSHFKNQ
+197 RIHRLLRRHFKSQ

-230 AAPTV
+230 AAPAV
-235 DAAIA
+235 DAAIM
-240 TVAEARELPKHR
+240 TVAEASERPRHR

-341 NLNLFLLGPLLRRAG
+341 NLNLFLVGPLLRRAG

-403 APRPGMINMTLK
+403 TPRPGMINMTLR
-415 GYYRDHQRDIQ
+415 GYYRDHHRDIQ
-426 FIPVY
+426 FVPVY

-448 GHQKKTESLL
+448 GHQKKTESLR
-458 DLLGVFRYFKL
+458 DLFGVFRYFKL

-477 FGEPISLG
+477 FGEPISLEQ
-485 NFLSERVQ
+485 FLSMRVD
-493 SNFEMIE
+493 SDLEMIE
-500 PDVHK
+500 PDKHK
-505 ALCRDLGHRIVQEIN
+505 AICRELGHHIVQGIN

-527 TQILATLFVHAGD
+527 TQILATLFVHAGH
-540 LEIPEATLRRHFRF
+540 LEIPEERLRRQLRF
-554 LLTLIDADKTSSIF
+554 LTTLIEADQISSIF
-568 NQSDAQIIDYFLST
+568 DQSDAQIIDYFLST
-582 SGAERHL
+582 SGAERQL
-589 RNGEPVI
+589 RDGEPMI

-604 DMRYYSNSVTHLLV
+604 DMRYYSNSVTHLFV
-618 LPSLIATGLIQR
+618 LPSLIANRLIQE
-630 PTVDAEP
+630 PMIDPEP
-637 FAAQLQALAPV
+637 FFDQLTVLAPL
-648 LDAIYYCKIAP
+648 LDAICFSKLAP
-659 TAERI
+659 SAGRI
-664 NEMLA
+664 NELLEIFDYKTEGQQVPSVPVDSPLA
-669 IFNNTTERPKALP
+669 S
-682 AQVDTTLALDLNQIA
+682 DLIQIA
-697 RIIAPTLNQIA
+697 GIIEPALKQIA

-722 DLVLINAR
+722 DLATINER
-730 IDALT
+730 IKTLT
-735 IKTTTFNPAELIM
+735 ITTTAFNPEDLILT
-748 PESLIQALSQPQSTI
+748 ERLIQMLSQTQPINDRKAQDNANWIKPQ
-763 ATVNRSNHARPTQDT
+763 
-778 TTSTMLEA
+778 A
-786 ALANLLSEADQHNL
+786 ALATLISEASQTDLQH
-800 KQLALDLVE
+800 LALDLIK
-809 ENIQSAATTG
+809 ENIQSAATTR

>member
-1 MAGSSRPNGS
+1 MAGSSRPRGS
-11 VYRVINRK
+11 IYRVINQQ
-19 LLQLFK
+19 LLHLFR
-25 LWLRPTFINHEQAAL
+25 LWLRPTFINHEQTAL
-40 ALTQHGQPVNVRYI
+40 ALAQHAIPTNVRYI
-54 LDTDS
+54 LDSDS

-66 ELGCA
+66 ELGCE
-71 ASGLPEPLTLD
+71 ASRLPEPLTLD
-82 PHGPN
+82 PNAPN

-92 THREGFWGR
+92 NHREGFWGR
-101 RSARGDARPTSLKV
+101 RSARGDARSTSLKV
-115 APAGDAEVAR
+115 DPAIGDELATR
-125 HLIPVSIYWG
+125 LIPVSIYWG

-143 MWKALLSDQW
+143 LWKVLLSDQW

-159 RKILSIAL
+159 RKILCIAL
-167 TRRHILVHFGNPL
+167 TRRHILVHFGDPL
-180 DVDALTHD
+180 DVDELTND
-188 LSTTALKTK
+188 LPSAALKTK
-197 RIHRLLRSHFKNQ
+197 RIHRLLRRHFKSQ

-230 AAPTV
+230 AAPAV
-235 DAAIA
+235 DAAIM
-240 TVAEARELPKHR
+240 TVAEASERPRHR

-341 NLNLFLLGPLLRRAG
+341 NLNLFLVGPLLRRAG

-403 APRPGMINMTLK
+403 TPRPGMINMTLR
-415 GYYRDHQRDIQ
+415 GYYRDHHRDIQ
-426 FIPVY
+426 FVPVY

-448 GHQKKTESLL
+448 GHQKKTESLR
-458 DLLGVFRYFKL
+458 DLFGVFRYFKL

-477 FGEPISLG
+477 FGEPISLEQ
-485 NFLSERVQ
+485 FLSMRVD
-493 SNFEMIE
+493 SDLEMIE
-500 PDVHK
+500 PDKHK
-505 ALCRDLGHRIVQEIN
+505 AICRELGHHIVQGIN

-527 TQILATLFVHAGD
+527 TQILATLFVHAGH
-540 LEIPEATLRRHFRF
+540 LEIPEERLRRQLRF
-554 LLTLIDADKTSSIF
+554 LTTLIEADQISSIF
-568 NQSDAQIIDYFLST
+568 DQSDAQIIDYFLST
-582 SGAERHL
+582 SGAERQL
-589 RNGEPVI
+589 RDGEPMI

-604 DMRYYSNSVTHLLV
+604 DMRYYSNSVTHLFV
-618 LPSLIATGLIQR
+618 LPSLIANRLIQE
-630 PTVDAEP
+630 PMIDPEP
-637 FAAQLQALAPV
+637 FANQLTVLAPL
-648 LDAIYYCKIAP
+648 LDAICFSKLAP
-659 TAERI
+659 SAGRI
-664 NEMLA
+664 NELLEIFDYKTEGQQVSSARVDSPLA
-669 IFNNTTERPKALP
+669 S
-682 AQVDTTLALDLNQIA
+682 DLIQIA
-697 RIIAPTLNQIA
+697 GIIEPALKQIA

-722 DLVLINAR
+722 DLATINER
-730 IDALT
+730 IKTLT
-735 IKTTTFNPAELIM
+735 ITTTAFNPEDLILT
-748 PESLIQALSQPQSTI
+748 ERLIQMLSQTQPINDRKAQDNANWIKPQ
-763 ATVNRSNHARPTQDT
+763 
-778 TTSTMLEA
+778 A
-786 ALANLLSEADQHNL
+786 ALATLISEAGQNDLQH
-800 KQLALDLVE
+800 LALDLIK
-809 ENIQSAATTG
+809 ENIQSAATTR